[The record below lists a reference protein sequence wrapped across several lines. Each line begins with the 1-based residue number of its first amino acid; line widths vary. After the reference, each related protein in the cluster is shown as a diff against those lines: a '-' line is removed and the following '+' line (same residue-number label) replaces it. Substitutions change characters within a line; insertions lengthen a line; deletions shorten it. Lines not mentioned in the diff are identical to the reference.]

1 MRNYLH
7 QRSKSLL
14 AFAVGLTIL
23 SSSFAGE
30 VYADEEFYYQG
41 SDLATADG
49 KTTWNDDTQT
59 ATLHADRSINSNLNW
74 SYYTFGIN
82 SHSFSDGI
90 HDHLGTGQFAS
101 LGTTKNINPYDYY
114 DVNFSNNSYTVAG
127 ELDVKNVDGK
137 EIITPMHNLTL
148 SGDIIAT
155 LNNKLAV
162 QNLAKLEITKGTYGL
177 DVTYGYKTGTETGTE
192 IANGGLYLSN
202 IKNVDISGTVS
213 AIYSDARGNVS
224 LSNIGTLKLA
234 SNINRVSEHKGSLP
248 ATEDNT
254 ITCHYGSIVNI
265 NAKDTT
271 ITSTGRAILAT
282 AHNVDNIN
290 VLETSWGTDTPWPQV
305 NINSDTLT
313 IKAAT
318 SGPTA
323 AAVYSDTG
331 AIVNLGSADKKIKI
345 LKFDQYQD
353 EQGKKIYANMNLYSN
368 GYIYEE
374 NNANRYNRYS
384 GTIAAGKT
392 ADDYILHQSQINVYA
407 ENAEFNANTNAIN
420 ARNNALIN
428 VNADNA
434 VINNNYGNVAT
445 VSSSGGSTVT
455 LTSDDL
461 TITNHNTNYLKDADV
476 IDAKD
481 AKVAIGSGGVV
492 NPSRQDLVEDYS
504 GTVDKAGDII
514 INANKKLTVDGNIII
529 DAKPGTAAGNSI
541 SINKDNT
548 TALVNITGDIYTNN
562 GNEVHLSLGDG
573 SAAGQNGNAAGRQAA
588 RSTLTGAIL
597 DAASTATGFSFS
609 NANFSEKGTNL
620 TMNSA
625 AWNVTADSEVA
636 NVVMDG
642 NSIIDLTQRNE
653 ATTVDMA
660 GSSTHDHNFQKLKIN
675 NLSGNGTIKIDYD
688 DSRTSTD
695 GSTAD
700 KLFINN
706 HSGTHCLYLNEVN
719 GAAKLTGK
727 AEDTVLVSVV
737 NEKGDFKAA
746 SDDNLTWNIYALN
759 KKDSATEGYT
769 TDWYLAK
776 NTNPTPPPKGPTRAE
791 AGTIKAHNMSYYL
804 WRDQSERLTERLGI
818 TCFDEERA
826 GVWTRMS
833 NSSIS
838 GSGIY
843 GSDAKVK
850 TYTIG
855 YDFKHN
861 SDEQLTAADAKK
873 TRDFSGLAFT
883 YIKGS
888 SSMNGYQVSDAL
900 QVAGGRSD
908 IRGGALTAYHTHT
921 SKSGSYADYVLR
933 YSSYDNDFKLDGV
946 NGSAKSHGLQASAE
960 YGHRLENDHGL
971 FVTPNAQLM
980 LGRLYNKTFTTSNG
994 VHVANDH
1001 LNSAILSM
1009 GVDVGQT
1016 LGDQSQVYAKVRYNT
1031 ELGDRVSAA
1040 FYKNDASAFCNG
1052 DSNGSWWEYGL
1063 GFDLKAGHASHLF
1076 MDAERAGG
1084 SGFSKDWSWRIG
1096 ARFDF

>member
-41 SDLATADG
+41 SDLATDDG
-49 KTTWNDDTQT
+49 ATTWDNKNKT
-59 ATLHADRSINSNLNW
+59 ATLHADRSIYRSFEW
-74 SYYTFGIN
+74 SYDTLGIN
-82 SHSFSDGI
+82 SHANSNGLSYA
-90 HDHLGTGQFAS
+90 QFAS
-101 LGTTKNINPYDYY
+101 LGTTKYFD
-114 DVNFSNNSYTVAG
+114 SHSYTVDG
-127 ELDVKNVDGK
+127 EVEVKFDGEK
-137 EIITPMHNLTL
+137 ETKNPKFKLTL
-148 SGDIIAT
+148 FGDIIASLT
-155 LNNKLAV
+155 KNLTVKNLSELN
-162 QNLAKLEITKGTYGL
+162 ITNGTYGL
-177 DVTYGYKTGTETGTE
+177 DSNYGNDNTE
-192 IANGGLYLSN
+192 GGLYLDN
-202 IKNVDISGTVS
+202 ITKVNISGTVS
-213 AIYSDARGNVS
+213 AIYGDTRGKIELN
-224 LSNIGTLKLA
+224 NIGTLNLA
-234 SNINRVSEHKGSLP
+234 SNINRVSEYRGLLP

-254 ITCHYGSIVNI
+254 ITCGYGSIVKI

-282 AHNVDNIN
+282 ARSVDNIN
-290 VLETSWGTDTPWPQV
+290 TLEAGNWETNTPWPQV
-305 NINSDTLT
+305 NINSNTLT
-313 IKAAT
+313 IAAAT

-331 AIVNLGSADKKIKI
+331 AIVNLGSADKKIQQLTFVK
-345 LKFDQYQD
+345 DA
-353 EQGKKIYANMNLYSN
+353 GTNMNLYSSS
-368 GYIYEE
+368 YIYKLEKTGT
-374 NNANRYNRYS
+374 YDRYS
-384 GTIAAGKT
+384 DTIPTVNYKQEN
-392 ADDYILHQSQINVYA
+392 LHQSQINVYA

-434 VINNNYGNVAT
+434 VINSNYGNVAT
-445 VSSSGGSTVT
+445 VSSSGGSTIT
-455 LTSDDL
+455 LTGDDL
-461 TITNHNTNYLKDADV
+461 AITNHNTNYLKDANV
-476 IDAKD
+476 VAAKK
-481 AKVAIGSGGVV
+481 AKVAIGSGGIV
-492 NPSRQDLVEDYS
+492 NPSRQDLVEDYG
-504 GTVDKAGDII
+504 GTVDNAGDLI

-529 DAKPGTAAGNSI
+529 DAKSATAAGNSI

-548 TALVNITGDIYTNN
+548 TALVNITGDIYTNK
-562 GNEVHLSLGDG
+562 GNEVNLSLGDG
-573 SAAGQNGNAAGRQAA
+573 SAAGQNGSTAGRQAG

-597 DAASTATGFSFS
+597 DAASTAANFSFS
-609 NANFSEKGTNL
+609 DTSFSEKGTNL
-620 TMNSA
+620 KMNSA
-625 AWNVTADSEVA
+625 TWNVTADSEVA
-636 NVVMDG
+636 KVEMTG
-642 NSIIDLTQRNE
+642 SSIIDLTQRNE
-653 ATTVDMA
+653 TATVDMA
-660 GSSTHDHNFQKLKIN
+660 GSSTYDHNFQKLKIN
-675 NLSGNGTIKIDYD
+675 NLSGSGTIKMDYD
-688 DSRTSTD
+688 DSKTSTD

-719 GAAKLTGK
+719 GTTSLTGK

-737 NEKGDFKAA
+737 HENGIFQAA
-746 SDDNLTWNIYALN
+746 SDDKLTWNIYTLN
-759 KKDSATEGYT
+759 KKDSTTEGYT

-776 NTNPTPPPKGPTRAE
+776 NTNPTPAPQGPTRAE
-791 AGTIKAHNMSYYL
+791 AGTLKAHNMSYYL
-804 WRDQSERLTERLGI
+804 WRDQSERLTKRLGI

-826 GVWTRMS
+826 GVWTKMS

-921 SKSGSYADYVLR
+921 SQSGSYADYVLR
-933 YSSYDNDFKLDGV
+933 YSSYDNDFKLDGA

-960 YGHRLENDHGL
+960 YGCRLENDHGL
-971 FVTPNAQLM
+971 FVTPNAQLT
-980 LGRLYNKTFTTSNG
+980 LGRLYNKAFTTSNG

-1009 GVDVGQT
+1009 GVDVVQT

-1040 FYKNDASAFCNG
+1040 FCQGDASSFCSG

-1063 GFDLKAGHASHLF
+1063 GFDIKAGHASHLF
-1076 MDAERAGG
+1076 LDAERASG

>member
-23 SSSFAGE
+23 SSSFPGE
-30 VYADEEFYYQG
+30 AEAAEYYYYG
-41 SDLATADG
+41 WDMATDDG
-49 KTTWNDDTQT
+49 TTTWDDETQT
-59 ATLHADRSINSNLNW
+59 ATLHTDRNIYRIFTYSSNLGL
-74 SYYTFGIN
+74 T
-82 SHSFSDGI
+82 
-90 HDHLGTGQFAS
+90 TQPEVQFAS
-101 LGTTKNINPYDYY
+101 LGTTIFTNSGWQWNSY
-114 DVNFSNNSYTVAG
+114 DVVGATKSET
-127 ELDVKNVDGK
+127 
-137 EIITPMHNLTL
+137 LTL
-148 SGDIIAT
+148 YGDIIAT
-155 LNNKLAV
+155 QTKKLSV
-162 QNLAKLEITKGTYGL
+162 HDLDTLRITNGTYGL
-177 DVTYGYKTGTETGTE
+177 EANEGNKTINT
-192 IANGGLYLSN
+192 NGGLCISN
-202 IKNVDISGTVS
+202 IRDIDISGTVS
-213 AIYSDARGNVS
+213 AIYSDVRGKVELN
-224 LSNIGTLKLA
+224 NIGTLKLA
-234 SNINRVSEHKGSLP
+234 SNINRVSEYDGHLT

-254 ITCHYGSIVNI
+254 ITCDYGSIVNI
-265 NAKDTT
+265 DAQNTT
-271 ITSTGRAILAT
+271 ITSTRRAILAT
-282 AHNVDNIN
+282 AHSVNNIN
-290 VLETSWGTDTPWPQV
+290 HLEEAIWETDTPWPQV
-305 NINSDTLT
+305 NINSETLT

-331 AIVNLGSADKKIKI
+331 AIINLGSADKKIQQLTFVK
-345 LKFDQYQD
+345 DA
-353 EQGKKIYANMNLYSN
+353 GANMNLYSSS
-368 GYIYEE
+368 YIYKLEKTGT
-374 NNANRYNRYS
+374 YDRYS
-384 GTIAAGKT
+384 DTIPTVNYKQEN
-392 ADDYILHQSQINVYA
+392 LHQSQINVYA

-434 VINNNYGNVAT
+434 VINSNYGNVAT
-445 VSSSGGSTVT
+445 VSSSGGSTIT
-455 LTSDDL
+455 LTGDDL
-461 TITNHNTNYLKDADV
+461 AITNHNTNYLNDANV
-476 IDAKD
+476 VAAKK
-481 AKVAIGSGGVV
+481 AKVAIGSGGIV
-492 NPSRQDLVEDYS
+492 NPSRQDLVEDYG
-504 GTVDKAGDII
+504 GTVDNAGDLI

-529 DAKPGTAAGNSI
+529 DAQSATAAGNSI

-562 GNEVHLSLGDG
+562 GNEVHLTLGDG
-573 SAAGQNGNAAGRQAA
+573 SAAGQNGSTAGRQAG
-588 RSTLTGAIL
+588 RSTLTGTIL
-597 DAASTATGFSFS
+597 DAASTAANFSFS
-609 NANFSEKGTNL
+609 DTSFSEKGTNL
-620 TMNSA
+620 KMNSA
-625 AWNVTADSEVA
+625 TWNVTADSEVA
-636 NVVMDG
+636 KVEMTG
-642 NSIIDLTQRNE
+642 SSIIDLTQRNE
-653 ATTVDMA
+653 ATIVDMA

-675 NLSGNGTIKIDYD
+675 NLTGSGTIKMDYD
-688 DSRTSTD
+688 DSKTSTD

-719 GAAKLTGK
+719 GATTLTGN

-737 NEKGDFKAA
+737 NESGDFKAA

-759 KKDSATEGYT
+759 SKDSTTEGYT

-776 NTNPTPPPKGPTRAE
+776 NTNPTPAPQGPTRAE
-791 AGTIKAHNMSYYL
+791 AGTLKAHNMSYYL
-804 WRDQSERLTERLGI
+804 WRDQSERLTKRLGI

-826 GVWTRMS
+826 GVWTKMS

-921 SKSGSYADYVLR
+921 SQSGSYADYVLR
-933 YSSYDNDFKLDGV
+933 YSSYDNDFKLDGA
-946 NGSAKSHGLQASAE
+946 NGSAKGHGLQASAE
-960 YGHRLENDHGL
+960 YGWRLENDRGL
-971 FVTPNAQLM
+971 FVAPNAQLT
-980 LGRLYNKTFTTSNG
+980 LGRLYNKAFTTSNG
-994 VHVANDH
+994 VHVASDH

-1040 FYKNDASAFCNG
+1040 FYQGDASSFCSG

>member
-30 VYADEEFYYQG
+30 VYADDCYFSG
-41 SDLATADG
+41 SDMYNDG
-49 KTTWNDDTQT
+49 TTNWDEETQT
-59 ATLHADRSINSNLNW
+59 ATLTDNKTVGFLYHYSKTWGSQSANNDKQGQCASLV
-74 SYYTFGIN
+74 SYY
-82 SHSFSDGI
+82 
-90 HDHLGTGQFAS
+90 
-101 LGTTKNINPYDYY
+101 NPYNVVGAD
-114 DVNFSNNSYTVAG
+114 NKLIKF
-127 ELDVKNVDGK
+127 ELG
-137 EIITPMHNLTL
+137 
-148 SGDIIAT
+148 GDIIAIQ
-155 LNNKLAV
+155 NNKLTV
-162 QNLAKLEITKGTYGL
+162 DKLDTLTITNGTYGL
-177 DVTYGYKTGTETGTE
+177 FANYGYKTETDTGK
-192 IANGGLYLSN
+192 GGLYLSN
-202 IKNVDISGTVS
+202 IKNVDISGTLS
-213 AIYSDARGNVS
+213 AIYSDVKGNVT
-224 LSNIGTLKLA
+224 LSNIGTLNLKSDFTHALEDYGK
-234 SNINRVSEHKGSLP
+234 NLT

-254 ITCHYGSIVNI
+254 IICDYGSIVNI

-434 VINNNYGNVAT
+434 VINSNYGNVAT
-445 VSSSGGSTVT
+445 VSSSDGSTVT
-455 LTSDDL
+455 LTGDDL
-461 TITNHNTNYLKDADV
+461 AITNHNTNYLKDANV
-476 IDAKD
+476 VAAKK
-481 AKVAIGSGGVV
+481 AKVAIGSGGIV
-492 NPSRQDLVEDYS
+492 NPSRQDLVEDYG
-504 GTVDKAGDII
+504 GTVDNAGNLI

-529 DAKPGTAAGNSI
+529 DAKSATAAGNSI
-541 SINKDNT
+541 NINKDNT
-548 TALVNITGDIYTNN
+548 TALVNITGDIYTNK
-562 GNEVHLSLGDG
+562 GNEVNLSLGDG
-573 SAAGQNGNAAGRQAA
+573 SAAGQNGSTAGRQAG

-597 DAASTATGFSFS
+597 DAASTAANFSFS
-609 NANFSEKGTNL
+609 NTSFSEKGTNL
-620 TMNSA
+620 KMNSA
-625 AWNVTADSEVA
+625 TWNVTADSDVA
-636 NVVMDG
+636 KVEMTG
-642 NSIIDLTQRNE
+642 SSIIDLTQRNE

-660 GSSTHDHNFQKLKIN
+660 GSSTRDHSFQKLKIN
-675 NLSGNGTIKIDYD
+675 NLTGSGTIKMDYD
-688 DSRTSTD
+688 DSKTSTD

-719 GAAKLTGK
+719 GAATLTGS

-737 NEKGDFKAA
+737 NETGNFQAA

-759 KKDSATEGYT
+759 KKDSTTEGYT

-776 NTNPTPPPKGPTRAE
+776 NTNPTPAPQGPTRAE

-804 WRDQSERLTERLGI
+804 WRDQSERLTKRLGI

-826 GVWTRMS
+826 GVWTKMS

-883 YIKGS
+883 YIKGN
-888 SSMNGYQVSDAL
+888 SSMNGYKVSDAL

-921 SKSGSYADYVLR
+921 SQSGSYADYVLR

-960 YGHRLENDHGL
+960 YGCRLENDHGL
-971 FVTPNAQLM
+971 FVTPNAQFT
-980 LGRLYNKTFTTSNG
+980 LGRLYNKAFTTSNG
-994 VHVANDH
+994 VHVASDH

-1016 LGDQSQVYAKVRYNT
+1016 LGDKSQVYAKVRYNT

-1040 FYKNDASAFCNG
+1040 FYKNDASAFCSG

>member
-1 MRNYLH
+1 MAKVELKDIDNLNLTSNIKRVADYGKYL
-7 QRSKSLL
+7 
-14 AFAVGLTIL
+14 T
-23 SSSFAGE
+23 
-30 VYADEEFYYQG
+30 
-41 SDLATADG
+41 ATAD
-49 KTTWNDDTQT
+49 
-59 ATLHADRSINSNLNW
+59 
-74 SYYTFGIN
+74 YTIYCDYG
-82 SHSFSDGI
+82 
-90 HDHLGTGQFAS
+90 S
-101 LGTTKNINPYDYY
+101 L
-114 DVNFSNNSYTVAG
+114 
-127 ELDVKNVDGK
+127 
-137 EIITPMHNLTL
+137 
-148 SGDIIAT
+148 
-155 LNNKLAV
+155 
-162 QNLAKLEITKGTYGL
+162 
-177 DVTYGYKTGTETGTE
+177 
-192 IANGGLYLSN
+192 
-202 IKNVDISGTVS
+202 VDIS
-213 AIYSDARGNVS
+213 
-224 LSNIGTLKLA
+224 
-234 SNINRVSEHKGSLP
+234 
-248 ATEDNT
+248 
-254 ITCHYGSIVNI
+254 
-265 NAKDTT
+265 AKNTT
-271 ITSTGRAILAT
+271 ITSTGQAIT
-282 AHNVDNIN
+282 AAAHSAADIN
-290 VLETSWGTDTPWPQV
+290 KMENAALETDYPLPV
-305 NINSDTLT
+305 INIKSDTLT
-313 IKAAT
+313 IAAAT

-323 AAVYSDTG
+323 AAVYSDAG
-331 AIVNLGSADKKIKI
+331 ATINLGSADKKIKQ
-345 LKFDQYQD
+345 LTFVKDA
-353 EQGKKIYANMNLYSN
+353 GANMNLYSD
-368 GYIYEE
+368 GYIYEDKDHS
-374 NNANRYNRYS
+374 RYDRYS
-384 GTIAAGKT
+384 DTIADGKT

-428 VNADNA
+428 VHADNS
-434 VINNNYGNVAT
+434 VINNNYGNLAT

-455 LTSDDL
+455 IEGDDL
-461 TITNHNTNYLKDADV
+461 TITNRNTHYLKDANV

-492 NPSRQDLVEDYS
+492 NPSRQDLVEDYG

-529 DAKPGTAAGNSI
+529 DAKPATAAGNSI

-573 SAAGQNGNAAGRQAA
+573 SAAKQDSNATGRQAG

-597 DAASTATGFSFS
+597 DAASTAENFSFS
-609 NANFSEKGTNL
+609 NTSFSTKGTNL
-620 TMNSA
+620 KMKDAT
-625 AWNVTADSEVA
+625 WNVTADSEVA
-636 NVVMDG
+636 NVEM
-642 NSIIDLTQRNE
+642 DLTADSE
-653 ATTVDMA
+653 AKTVDMT
-660 GSSTHDHNFQKLKIN
+660 GSSIINLAHDHGFQKLKIN
-675 NLSGNGTIKIDYD
+675 NLSGSGTIRMDYD
-688 DSRTSTD
+688 DSKTSTD

-706 HSGTHCLYLNEVN
+706 HSGTHCLYLNEVT
-719 GAAKLTGK
+719 GATSLTGNAK
-727 AEDTVLVSVV
+727 DTVLVSVV
-737 NEKGDFKAA
+737 NESGDFKAA

-759 KKDSATEGYT
+759 SKESTTEGYK
-769 TDWYLAK
+769 TDWYLTK
-776 NTNPTPPPKGPTRAE
+776 NTNPTPAPKDPTRDE
-791 AGTIKAHNMSYYL
+791 AGTIKAHNMNYYL
-804 WRDQSERLTERLGI
+804 WRDQSERLTKRLGI

-826 GVWTRMS
+826 GVWTKMS

-861 SDEQLTAADAKK
+861 SGEQLTTADAKK

-921 SKSGSYADYVLR
+921 SQSGSYADYVLR

-960 YGHRLENDHGL
+960 YGCRLENDHGL
-971 FVTPNAQLM
+971 FVTPNAQLT
-980 LGRLYNKTFTTSNG
+980 LGRLYNKAITTSNG

-1040 FYKNDASAFCNG
+1040 FYKGDNSAFCNG

>member
-30 VYADEEFYYQG
+30 VYANDCYFSGSDMYNDGTTNWDEE
-41 SDLATADG
+41 
-49 KTTWNDDTQT
+49 TQT
-59 ATLHADRSINSNLNW
+59 ATLTDNKTVGFLYHYSKTWGSQSANNDKQGQYASLV
-74 SYYTFGIN
+74 SYY
-82 SHSFSDGI
+82 
-90 HDHLGTGQFAS
+90 
-101 LGTTKNINPYDYY
+101 NPYNVVGAD
-114 DVNFSNNSYTVAG
+114 NKLIKF
-127 ELDVKNVDGK
+127 ELG
-137 EIITPMHNLTL
+137 
-148 SGDIIAT
+148 GDIIAIQ
-155 LNNKLAV
+155 NNKLTV
-162 QNLAKLEITKGTYGL
+162 DKLDTLTITNGTYGL
-177 DVTYGYKTGTETGTE
+177 FANYGYKTETDTGK
-192 IANGGLYLSN
+192 GGLYLSN
-202 IKNVDISGTVS
+202 IKNVDISGTLS
-213 AIYSDARGNVS
+213 AIYSDVKGNVT
-224 LSNIGTLKLA
+224 LSNIGTLNLKSDFTHALEDYGK
-234 SNINRVSEHKGSLP
+234 NLT

-254 ITCHYGSIVNI
+254 IICDYGSIVNI

-313 IKAAT
+313 IQAAT

-407 ENAEFNANTNAIN
+407 EYAEFNANTNAIN

-428 VNADNA
+428 VNAENA

-445 VSSSGGSTVT
+445 VSSSGGSTVS
-455 LTSDDL
+455 LTGDDL
-461 TITNHNTNYLKDADV
+461 AITNHNTNYLKDANV

-481 AKVAIGSGGVV
+481 AKVAIGSGGIV
-492 NPSRQDLVEDYS
+492 NPSRQDLVEDYG

-573 SAAGQNGNAAGRQAA
+573 SAAGQNGNAAGRQAG

-597 DAASTATGFSFS
+597 DAASTAEVFSFS
-609 NANFSEKGTNL
+609 DANFSEKGTNL

-653 ATTVDMA
+653 VTTVDMA

-675 NLSGNGTIKIDYD
+675 KLSGSGTIKMDYD
-688 DSRTSTD
+688 DSKTSTD
-695 GSTAD
+695 GSSAD

-719 GAAKLTGK
+719 GATSLTGK

-737 NEKGDFKAA
+737 NENGDFKAA
-746 SDDNLTWNIYALN
+746 SDDNLTWNIYELN
-759 KKDSATEGYT
+759 QKESTTTGYNI
-769 TDWYLAK
+769 DWYLAK
-776 NTNPTPPPKGPTRAE
+776 NTNPTPAPQGPTRAE
-791 AGTIKAHNMSYYL
+791 AATLKAHNMSYYL

-883 YIKGS
+883 YTKGS

-908 IRGGALTAYHTHT
+908 IRGGALTAYNTHT

-971 FVTPNAQLM
+971 FVTPNAQFT
-980 LGRLYNKTFTTSNG
+980 LGRLYNKAFTTSNG
-994 VHVANDH
+994 VHVASDH

-1016 LGDQSQVYAKVRYNT
+1016 LDDQSQVYAKVRYNT

-1076 MDAERAGG
+1076 MDAERASG

>member
-30 VYADEEFYYQG
+30 VYADDCYFSG
-41 SDLATADG
+41 SDMYNDG
-49 KTTWNDDTQT
+49 TTNWDEETQT
-59 ATLHADRSINSNLNW
+59 ATLTDNKTVGFLYHYSKTWGSQSANNDKQGQCASLV
-74 SYYTFGIN
+74 SYY
-82 SHSFSDGI
+82 
-90 HDHLGTGQFAS
+90 
-101 LGTTKNINPYDYY
+101 NPYNVVGAD
-114 DVNFSNNSYTVAG
+114 NKIIKF
-127 ELDVKNVDGK
+127 ELG
-137 EIITPMHNLTL
+137 
-148 SGDIIAT
+148 GDIIAIQ
-155 LNNKLAV
+155 NNKLTV
-162 QNLAKLEITKGTYGL
+162 DKLDTLTITNGTYGL
-177 DVTYGYKTGTETGTE
+177 FANYGYKTETDTGK
-192 IANGGLYLSN
+192 GGLYLSN
-202 IKNVDISGTVS
+202 IKNVDISGTLS
-213 AIYSDARGNVS
+213 AIYSDVKGNVT
-224 LSNIGTLKLA
+224 LSNIGTLNLKSDFTHALEDYGK
-234 SNINRVSEHKGSLP
+234 NLT

-254 ITCHYGSIVNI
+254 IICDYGSIVNI

-420 ARNNALIN
+420 AHNKALIN
-428 VNADNA
+428 VNANNT
-434 VINNNYGNVAT
+434 VINSNYGNVAT
-445 VSSSGGSTVT
+445 VAASAGATVT
-455 LTSDDL
+455 IESNDL
-461 TITNHNTNYLKDADV
+461 TITNHNTNYIKNAQV
-476 IDAKD
+476 VEKEDAKI
-481 AKVAIGSGGVV
+481 AIGSGGII
-492 NPSRQDLVEDYS
+492 NPSRPDLVEEYE
-504 GTVDKAGDII
+504 GTAVNAGDIS
-514 INANKKLTVDGNIII
+514 INAANKLTIDGNIVIKANS
-529 DAKPGTAAGNSI
+529 DAAAGNSI
-541 SINKDNT
+541 NINNGNT
-548 TALVNITGDIYTNN
+548 KALVNITGDIYTNN

-675 NLSGNGTIKIDYD
+675 NLSGNGTIKMDYD

-719 GAAKLTGK
+719 GVATLTGS
-727 AEDTVLVSVV
+727 AENTVLVSVV
-737 NEKGDFKAA
+737 HENGDFKAA
-746 SDDNLTWNIYALN
+746 SDDNLSWNIYALN

-921 SKSGSYADYVLR
+921 SQSGSYADYILR

-960 YGHRLENDHGL
+960 YGCRLENDHGL
-971 FVTPNAQLM
+971 FVTPNAQFT
-980 LGRLYNKTFTTSNG
+980 LGRLYNKAFTTSNG
-994 VHVANDH
+994 VHVASDH

>member
-1 MRNYLH
+1 MKIRRGNTNSMKNYLQ

-30 VYADEEFYYQG
+30 VYADEGYIDWN
-41 SDLATADG
+41 DLANDSD
-49 KTTWNDDTQT
+49 TTWTKTDTYYKNGDFKVT
-59 ATLHADRSINSNLNW
+59 VNNVTLNEN
-74 SYYTFGIN
+74 
-82 SHSFSDGI
+82 
-90 HDHLGTGQFAS
+90 
-101 LGTTKNINPYDYY
+101 KNIS
-114 DVNFSNNSYTVAG
+114 SNGRISLESDNTNTYTVAG
-127 ELDVKNVDGK
+127 ATKNVDLTFKGDIWSIHDHDMTVKNLNTFQITNGAYGLLANFGNNRGPHWTNPDNNGGIHLRDITTVNISGTNNAICSQILGK
-137 EIITPMHNLTL
+137 IDLQGIDNLTL
-148 SGDIIAT
+148 TSGGYNTIYCD
-155 LNNKLAV
+155 
-162 QNLAKLEITKGTYGL
+162 YGSL
-177 DVTYGYKTGTETGTE
+177 
-192 IANGGLYLSN
+192 
-202 IKNVDISGTVS
+202 VDIS
-213 AIYSDARGNVS
+213 
-224 LSNIGTLKLA
+224 
-234 SNINRVSEHKGSLP
+234 
-248 ATEDNT
+248 
-254 ITCHYGSIVNI
+254 
-265 NAKDTT
+265 AKNTT
-271 ITSTGRAILAT
+271 ITSTGRAITAT
-282 AHNVDNIN
+282 AHNAAYINGLENASWETDFPLPVINIKSDNI
-290 VLETSWGTDTPWPQV
+290 
-305 NINSDTLT
+305 T
-313 IKAAT
+313 IAAAT
-318 SGPTA
+318 SGKTT
-323 AAVYSDTG
+323 AAVYSDAG
-331 AIVNLGSADKKIKI
+331 ATINLGSADKKIKQ
-345 LKFDQYQD
+345 LTFVQD
-353 EQGKKIYANMNLYSN
+353 AGANMNLYSD
-368 GYIYEE
+368 GYVYEE
-374 NNANRYNRYS
+374 KNATNYDRYS
-384 GTIAAGKT
+384 DSIAAGKT

-407 ENAEFNANTNAIN
+407 AYAEFNANTNAIN
-420 ARNNALIN
+420 ARKNALIN
-428 VNADNA
+428 VHADNS
-434 VINNNYGNVAT
+434 VINNNYGNLAT

-455 LTSDDL
+455 IEGDNL
-461 TITNHNTNYLKDADV
+461 TITNRNTHYLKDGNV

-492 NPSRQDLVEDYS
+492 NPSRQDLVEDYG
-504 GTVDKAGDII
+504 GTVDRAGDIVI
-514 INANKKLTVDGNIII
+514 TANEKLTVDGNIII
-529 DAKPGTAAGNSI
+529 DANPQAAGNSI

-573 SAAGQNGNAAGRQAA
+573 SAAGQNGNTAGRQAG

-597 DAASTATGFSFS
+597 DAASTAAGFSFS
-609 NANFSEKGTNL
+609 DTSFSTKGTNL
-620 TMNSA
+620 KMKDAT
-625 AWNVTADSEVA
+625 WNVTADS
-636 NVVMDG
+636 D
-642 NSIIDLTQRNE
+642 

-660 GSSTHDHNFQKLKIN
+660 GSSINLAHDHGFQKLKIN
-675 NLSGNGTIKIDYD
+675 NLSGSGTIKMDYD
-688 DSRTSTD
+688 DSKTSTD

-706 HSGTHCLYLNEVN
+706 HSGTHCLYLNEVT
-719 GAAKLTGK
+719 GATSLTGNAK
-727 AEDTVLVSVV
+727 DTVLVSVV
-737 NEKGDFKAA
+737 NESGDFKAA

-769 TDWYLAK
+769 TDWYLTK
-776 NTNPTPPPKGPTRAE
+776 NTNPTPSTQGPTRAK
-791 AGTIKAHNMSYYL
+791 AATLKAHNMSYYL
-804 WRDQSERLTERLGI
+804 WRDQSERLTKRLGI

-861 SDEQLTAADAKK
+861 SDEHLTAADAKK

-888 SSMNGYQVSDAL
+888 SSMNGYKVNDAL

-921 SKSGSYADYVLR
+921 SQSGSYADYVLR

-960 YGHRLENDHGL
+960 YGCRLENDHGL
-971 FVTPNAQLM
+971 FVTPNAQLT
-980 LGRLYNKTFTTSNG
+980 LGRLYNKAFTTTNG
-994 VHVANDH
+994 VHVASDH

-1009 GVDVGQT
+1009 GVDVGQK

-1040 FYKNDASAFCNG
+1040 FYQDDASAFCSG

-1076 MDAERAGG
+1076 MDAERASG

>member
-30 VYADEEFYYQG
+30 VYADDCYFSG
-41 SDLATADG
+41 SDMYNDG
-49 KTTWNDDTQT
+49 TTNWDEETQT
-59 ATLHADRSINSNLNW
+59 ATLTDNKTVGFLYHYSKTWGSQSANNDKQGQCASLV
-74 SYYTFGIN
+74 SYY
-82 SHSFSDGI
+82 
-90 HDHLGTGQFAS
+90 
-101 LGTTKNINPYDYY
+101 NPYNVVGAD
-114 DVNFSNNSYTVAG
+114 NKLIKF
-127 ELDVKNVDGK
+127 ELG
-137 EIITPMHNLTL
+137 
-148 SGDIIAT
+148 GDIIAIQ
-155 LNNKLAV
+155 NNKLTV
-162 QNLAKLEITKGTYGL
+162 DKLDTLTITNGTYGL
-177 DVTYGYKTGTETGTE
+177 FANYGYKTETDTGK
-192 IANGGLYLSN
+192 GGLYLSN
-202 IKNVDISGTVS
+202 IKNVDISGTLS
-213 AIYSDARGNVS
+213 AIYSDVKGNVT
-224 LSNIGTLKLA
+224 LSNIGTLNLKSDFTHALEDYGK
-234 SNINRVSEHKGSLP
+234 NLT

-254 ITCHYGSIVNI
+254 IICDYGSIVNI

-492 NPSRQDLVEDYS
+492 NPSRQDLVEDYG

-675 NLSGNGTIKIDYD
+675 NLSGNGTIKMDYD

-719 GAAKLTGK
+719 GATSLTGK

-737 NEKGDFKAA
+737 NENGDFKAA

-776 NTNPTPPPKGPTRAE
+776 NTNPTPAPQGPTHAE
-791 AGTIKAHNMSYYL
+791 AATIKAHNMSYYL

-883 YIKGS
+883 YTKGS

-971 FVTPNAQLM
+971 FVTPNAQFT
-980 LGRLYNKTFTTSNG
+980 LGRLYNKAFTTSNG
-994 VHVANDH
+994 VHVANNH

>member
-1 MRNYLH
+1 MATKL
-7 QRSKSLL
+7 KL
-14 AFAVGLTIL
+14 IL
-23 SSSFAGE
+23 E
-30 VYADEEFYYQG
+30 
-41 SDLATADG
+41 
-49 KTTWNDDTQT
+49 
-59 ATLHADRSINSNLNW
+59 R
-74 SYYTFGIN
+74 
-82 SHSFSDGI
+82 
-90 HDHLGTGQFAS
+90 
-101 LGTTKNINPYDYY
+101 
-114 DVNFSNNSYTVAG
+114 
-127 ELDVKNVDGK
+127 
-137 EIITPMHNLTL
+137 
-148 SGDIIAT
+148 
-155 LNNKLAV
+155 
-162 QNLAKLEITKGTYGL
+162 
-177 DVTYGYKTGTETGTE
+177 
-192 IANGGLYLSN
+192 GGLYLSN
-202 IKNVDISGTVS
+202 IKNVDISGTLS
-213 AIYSDARGNVS
+213 AIYSDVKGNVT
-224 LSNIGTLKLA
+224 LSNIGTLNLKSDFTHALEDYGK
-234 SNINRVSEHKGSLP
+234 NLT

-254 ITCHYGSIVNI
+254 IICDYGSIVNI

-353 EQGKKIYANMNLYSN
+353 EQGKKIYANMNLYSD
-368 GYIYEE
+368 GYLYEDKDHS
-374 NNANRYNRYS
+374 RYDRYS
-384 GTIAAGKT
+384 DTIAAGKT

-407 ENAEFNANTNAIN
+407 EYAEFNANTNAIN

-434 VINNNYGNVAT
+434 VINNNYGNLAT

-455 LTSDDL
+455 LTGDDL
-461 TITNHNTNYLKDADV
+461 AITNRNTNYLKDADV

-492 NPSRQDLVEDYS
+492 NPSRQDLVEDYG

-573 SAAGQNGNAAGRQAA
+573 SATAQNGNAAGRQAG

-597 DAASTATGFSFS
+597 DAASTAEGFSFS
-609 NANFSEKGTNL
+609 DANFSEKGTNL
-620 TMNSA
+620 TMHSA

-636 NVVMDG
+636 NVVMNG
-642 NSIIDLTQRNE
+642 SSIIDLTQRNE

-675 NLSGNGTIKIDYD
+675 KLSGSGTIKMDYD
-688 DSRTSTD
+688 DSKTSTD
-695 GSTAD
+695 GSSAD

-719 GAAKLTGK
+719 GATSLTGK

-737 NEKGDFKAA
+737 NENGDFKAA
-746 SDDNLTWNIYALN
+746 SDDNLTWNIYELN
-759 KKDSATEGYT
+759 QKESTTTGYNI
-769 TDWYLAK
+769 DWYLAK
-776 NTNPTPPPKGPTRAE
+776 NTNPTPAPQGPTRAE
-791 AGTIKAHNMSYYL
+791 AATLKAHNMSYYL

-883 YIKGS
+883 YAKGS

-971 FVTPNAQLM
+971 FVTPNAQFT
-980 LGRLYNKTFTTSNG
+980 LGRLYNKAFTTSNG
-994 VHVANDH
+994 VHVANNH

>member
-30 VYADEEFYYQG
+30 VEAATREEFYYQG
-41 SDLATADG
+41 SDLAIDDG
-49 KTTWNDDTQT
+49 ATTWDNKNKT
-59 ATLHADRSINSNLNW
+59 ATLHADRSIYRSFEW
-74 SYYTFGIN
+74 SYDTFGIN
-82 SHSFSDGI
+82 SHADSNGLSYA
-90 HDHLGTGQFAS
+90 QFAS
-101 LGTTKNINPYDYY
+101 LGTTKYFD
-114 DVNFSNNSYTVAG
+114 SHSYTVDG
-127 ELDVKNVDGK
+127 EVEVKFDGEK
-137 EIITPMHNLTL
+137 ETKNPKFKLTL
-148 SGDIIAT
+148 FGDIIASLT
-155 LNNKLAV
+155 KNLTVKNLSELN
-162 QNLAKLEITKGTYGL
+162 ITNGTYGL
-177 DVTYGYKTGTETGTE
+177 DSNYGNDNTE
-192 IANGGLYLSN
+192 GGLYLDN
-202 IKNVDISGTVS
+202 ITKVNISGTVS
-213 AIYSDARGNVS
+213 AIYGDTRGKIELN
-224 LSNIGTLKLA
+224 NIGTLNLA
-234 SNINRVSEHKGSLP
+234 SNINRVSEYRGLLP

-254 ITCHYGSIVNI
+254 ITCGYGSIVNI

-282 AHNVDNIN
+282 AHNVDKIN
-290 VLETSWGTDTPWPQV
+290 ENEAGNWETDTPWPQV
-305 NINSDTLT
+305 NINSETLT

-331 AIVNLGSADKKIKI
+331 AIINLGSADNKIKI

-353 EQGKKIYANMNLYSN
+353 EQDKKIYANMNLYSSS
-368 GYIYEE
+368 YIYEE
-374 NNANRYNRYS
+374 KNTSRDNRYS
-384 GTIAAGKT
+384 DTIADGKT
-392 ADDYILHQSQINVYA
+392 SDDYILHQSQINVYA
-407 ENAEFNANTNAIN
+407 EYAEFNANTNAIN

-428 VNADNA
+428 VHADNS
-434 VINNNYGNVAT
+434 VINSNYGNLAT
-445 VSSSGGSTVT
+445 VSSSGGSTVS
-455 LTSDDL
+455 LTGDDL
-461 TITNHNTNYLKDADV
+461 AITNHNTNYLKDGQV
-476 IDAKD
+476 IAAKK
-481 AKVAIGSGGVV
+481 AKAAIGSGGIV
-492 NPSRQDLVEDYS
+492 NPSRQDLVEDYG
-504 GTVDKAGDII
+504 GTVDKAGDIVI
-514 INANKKLTVDGNIII
+514 TANKKLTVDGNIII
-529 DAKPGTAAGNSI
+529 DAKSATAAGNSI

-548 TALVNITGDIYTNN
+548 TALVNITGDIYTNK
-562 GNEVHLSLGDG
+562 GNEVNLSLGDG
-573 SAAGQNGNAAGRQAA
+573 SAAGQNGNAAGRQAG

-597 DAASTATGFSFS
+597 DAASTAENFSFNDTS
-609 NANFSEKGTNL
+609 FSTKGTNL
-620 TMNSA
+620 NMKDA

-636 NVVMDG
+636 TVNMTG
-642 NSIIDLTQRNE
+642 NSIVDLTQHNK

-660 GSSTHDHNFQKLKIN
+660 GSSTPGHNFQKLKIN
-675 NLSGNGTIKIDYD
+675 NLSGSGTIKMDYD

-719 GAAKLTGK
+719 GAAPTGS
-727 AEDTVLVSVV
+727 AENTVLVSVV
-737 NEKGDFKAA
+737 HENGDFKAA
-746 SDDNLTWNIYALN
+746 SDDNLTWNIYSLN

-769 TDWYLAK
+769 TDWYLTK
-776 NTNPTPPPKGPTRAE
+776 NTNPTPAPQGPTRAE
-791 AGTIKAHNMSYYL
+791 AGTIKAHNMNYYL

-861 SDEQLTAADAKK
+861 SDERLTAADAKK

-888 SSMNGYQVSDAL
+888 SSMNGYQVNDTL

-960 YGHRLENDHGL
+960 YGCRLENNHGL
-971 FVTPNAQLM
+971 FVTPNAQFT
-980 LGRLYNKTFTTSNG
+980 LGRLYNKAFTTSDG
-994 VHVANDH
+994 VHVASDH

-1040 FYKNDASAFCNG
+1040 FYKNGASAFCNG

-1063 GFDLKAGHASHLF
+1063 GFDLKTGHASHLF

>member
-30 VYADEEFYYQG
+30 VYADDCYFSG
-41 SDLATADG
+41 SDMYNDG
-49 KTTWNDDTQT
+49 TTNWDEETQT
-59 ATLHADRSINSNLNW
+59 ATLTDNKTVGFLYHYSKTWGSQSANNDKQGQCASLV
-74 SYYTFGIN
+74 SYY
-82 SHSFSDGI
+82 
-90 HDHLGTGQFAS
+90 
-101 LGTTKNINPYDYY
+101 NPYNVVGAD
-114 DVNFSNNSYTVAG
+114 NKLIKF
-127 ELDVKNVDGK
+127 ELG
-137 EIITPMHNLTL
+137 
-148 SGDIIAT
+148 GDIIAIQ
-155 LNNKLAV
+155 NNKLTV
-162 QNLAKLEITKGTYGL
+162 DKLDTLTITNGTYGL
-177 DVTYGYKTGTETGTE
+177 FANYGYKTETDTGK
-192 IANGGLYLSN
+192 GGLYLSN
-202 IKNVDISGTVS
+202 IKNVDISGTLS
-213 AIYSDARGNVS
+213 AIYSDVKGNVT
-224 LSNIGTLKLA
+224 LSNIGTLNLKSDFTHALEDYGK
-234 SNINRVSEHKGSLP
+234 NLT

-254 ITCHYGSIVNI
+254 IICDYGSIVNI

-492 NPSRQDLVEDYS
+492 NPSRQDLVEDYG

-675 NLSGNGTIKIDYD
+675 NLSGNGTIKMDYD

-719 GAAKLTGK
+719 GTATLTGK

-737 NEKGDFKAA
+737 NESGDFKAA

-759 KKDSATEGYT
+759 SKESTTEGYK

-776 NTNPTPPPKGPTRAE
+776 NTNPTPAPKDPTRDE
-791 AGTIKAHNMSYYL
+791 AATLKAHNMSYYL

-861 SDEQLTAADAKK
+861 SDEQLTTADAKK

-921 SKSGSYADYVLR
+921 SQSGSYADYVLR

-960 YGHRLENDHGL
+960 YGCRLENDHGL
-971 FVTPNAQLM
+971 FVTPNAQFT
-980 LGRLYNKTFTTSNG
+980 LGRLYNKAFTTSNG

-1040 FYKNDASAFCNG
+1040 FYKGDNSAFCNG

>member
-1 MRNYLH
+1 MKNYLQ

-30 VYADEEFYYQG
+30 VYADEGYIG
-41 SDLATADG
+41 WNDLKNDSN
-49 KTTWNDDTQT
+49 TTWTEDKTYYEDGDLKLTKNNVTLNENKNISSNGNISLADDNT
-59 ATLHADRSINSNLNW
+59 NS
-74 SYYTFGIN
+74 YIVAG
-82 SHSFSDGI
+82 
-90 HDHLGTGQFAS
+90 A
-101 LGTTKNINPYDYY
+101 TKNIDLTFQGDIWSTCDNEMTIKNLNTFQITNGAYGLLANFGNNRGPHWTNPDNNGGIHLS
-114 DVNFSNNSYTVAG
+114 DITTVNISATNTAICSQI
-127 ELDVKNVDGK
+127 LGK
-137 EIITPMHNLTL
+137 IDLQGIDNLTL
-148 SGDIIAT
+148 ASG
-155 LNNKLAV
+155 
-162 QNLAKLEITKGTYGL
+162 
-177 DVTYGYKTGTETGTE
+177 GYNT
-192 IANGGLYLSN
+192 
-202 IKNVDISGTVS
+202 
-213 AIYSDARGNVS
+213 IYCGY
-224 LSNIGTLKLA
+224 
-234 SNINRVSEHKGSLP
+234 GSLV
-248 ATEDNT
+248 D
-254 ITCHYGSIVNI
+254 I
-265 NAKDTT
+265 NAKNTT
-271 ITSTGRAILAT
+271 ITSAGRAILAS
-282 AHNVDNIN
+282 AGDANNIYTWHDGS
-290 VLETSWGTDTPWPQV
+290 LETDYPLPV
-305 NINSDTLT
+305 INIKSDTLT
-313 IKAAT
+313 IAAAT
-318 SGPTA
+318 SGRTA
-323 AAVYSDTG
+323 SAVYSDPG
-331 AIVNLGSADKKIKI
+331 ATINLGSADKKIKQ
-345 LKFDQYQD
+345 LTFVKDA
-353 EQGKKIYANMNLYSN
+353 GANMNLYSDSH
-368 GYIYEE
+368 IYEDQRYTQYDS
-374 NNANRYNRYS
+374 NNPDAYYGRYS
-384 GTIAAGKT
+384 DNLPNDET
-392 ADDYILHQSQINVYA
+392 AQYYKLYQSQINVYA

-420 ARNNALIN
+420 AYNKALIN
-428 VNADNA
+428 VNADTATINSNYA
-434 VINNNYGNVAT
+434 TVVAGAGATVTIEGKDLTINNN
-445 VSSSGGSTVT
+445 
-455 LTSDDL
+455 
-461 TITNHNTNYLKDADV
+461 NYLNKAQVVD
-476 IDAKD
+476 D
-481 AKVAIGSGGVV
+481 AKVAIGSGGLL
-492 NPSRQDLVEDYS
+492 NPSEY
-504 GTVDKAGDII
+504 GDTSVNTGAIV
-514 INANKKLTVDGNIII
+514 INADNKLTVNGNIVITATP
-529 DAKPGTAAGNSI
+529 DAAAGNSI
-541 SINKDNT
+541 NINKDNT
-548 TALVNITGDIYTNN
+548 TALVNISGNIYTNN

-573 SAAGQNGNAAGRQAA
+573 SAAGQNGNAAGRQAG

-597 DAASTATGFSFS
+597 DAASTAANFSFS
-609 NANFSEKGTNL
+609 DTSFSTKGTNL
-620 TMNSA
+620 KMKDAT
-625 AWNVTADSEVA
+625 WNVTADSEVA
-636 NVVMDG
+636 NVVMNG
-642 NSIIDLTQRNE
+642 SSIIDLTQRNE

-660 GSSTHDHNFQKLKIN
+660 GSSTRDHGFQKLKIN
-675 NLSGNGTIKIDYD
+675 NLSGSGTIRMDYD
-688 DSRTSTD
+688 DSKTSTD

-706 HSGTHCLYLNEVN
+706 HNGTHCLYLNEVN
-719 GAAKLTGK
+719 GATSLTGN
-727 AEDTVLVSVV
+727 AEGTVLVSVV
-737 NEKGDFKAA
+737 NESGDFKAA

-759 KKDSATEGYT
+759 SKESTTEGYK
-769 TDWYLAK
+769 TDWYLTK
-776 NTNPTPPPKGPTRAE
+776 NTNPTPAPKDPTRDE
-791 AGTIKAHNMSYYL
+791 AGTIKAHNMNYYL
-804 WRDQSERLTERLGI
+804 WRDQSERLTKRLGI

-826 GVWTRMS
+826 GVWTKMS

>member
-30 VYADEEFYYQG
+30 VYADDCYFSG
-41 SDLATADG
+41 SDMYNDG
-49 KTTWNDDTQT
+49 TTNWDEETQT
-59 ATLHADRSINSNLNW
+59 ATLTDNKTVGFLYHYSKTWGSQSANNDKQGQCASLV
-74 SYYTFGIN
+74 SYY
-82 SHSFSDGI
+82 
-90 HDHLGTGQFAS
+90 
-101 LGTTKNINPYDYY
+101 NPYNVVGAD
-114 DVNFSNNSYTVAG
+114 NKLIKF
-127 ELDVKNVDGK
+127 ELG
-137 EIITPMHNLTL
+137 
-148 SGDIIAT
+148 GDIIAIQ
-155 LNNKLAV
+155 NNKLTV
-162 QNLAKLEITKGTYGL
+162 DKLDTLTITNGTYGL
-177 DVTYGYKTGTETGTE
+177 FANYGYKTETDTGK
-192 IANGGLYLSN
+192 GGLYLSN
-202 IKNVDISGTVS
+202 IKNVDISGTLS
-213 AIYSDARGNVS
+213 AIYSDVKGNVT
-224 LSNIGTLKLA
+224 LSNIGTLNLKSDFTHALEDYGK
-234 SNINRVSEHKGSLP
+234 NLT

-254 ITCHYGSIVNI
+254 IICDYGSIVNI

-331 AIVNLGSADKKIKI
+331 AIVNLGSTDKKIKI

-492 NPSRQDLVEDYS
+492 NPSRQDLVEDYD

-653 ATTVDMA
+653 ATTVDIA

-675 NLSGNGTIKIDYD
+675 NLSGSGTIKMDYD

-826 GVWTRMS
+826 GVWTKMS

-900 QVAGGRSD
+900 QVAGGCSD

-971 FVTPNAQLM
+971 FVTPNAQFTM
-980 LGRLYNKTFTTSNG
+980 GRLYNKAFTTSNG
-994 VHVANDH
+994 VHVASDH

-1016 LGDQSQVYAKVRYNT
+1016 LDDQSQVYAKVRYNT

>member
-1 MRNYLH
+1 
-7 QRSKSLL
+7 
-14 AFAVGLTIL
+14 
-23 SSSFAGE
+23 
-30 VYADEEFYYQG
+30 
-41 SDLATADG
+41 
-49 KTTWNDDTQT
+49 
-59 ATLHADRSINSNLNW
+59 
-74 SYYTFGIN
+74 
-82 SHSFSDGI
+82 
-90 HDHLGTGQFAS
+90 
-101 LGTTKNINPYDYY
+101 
-114 DVNFSNNSYTVAG
+114 
-127 ELDVKNVDGK
+127 
-137 EIITPMHNLTL
+137 
-148 SGDIIAT
+148 
-155 LNNKLAV
+155 
-162 QNLAKLEITKGTYGL
+162 
-177 DVTYGYKTGTETGTE
+177 
-192 IANGGLYLSN
+192 
-202 IKNVDISGTVS
+202 
-213 AIYSDARGNVS
+213 
-224 LSNIGTLKLA
+224 
-234 SNINRVSEHKGSLP
+234 
-248 ATEDNT
+248 
-254 ITCHYGSIVNI
+254 
-265 NAKDTT
+265 
-271 ITSTGRAILAT
+271 
-282 AHNVDNIN
+282 
-290 VLETSWGTDTPWPQV
+290 
-305 NINSDTLT
+305 
-313 IKAAT
+313 
-318 SGPTA
+318 
-323 AAVYSDTG
+323 
-331 AIVNLGSADKKIKI
+331 
-345 LKFDQYQD
+345 
-353 EQGKKIYANMNLYSN
+353 MNLYSK

-374 NNANRYNRYS
+374 ANTSRDNRYS
-384 GTIAAGKT
+384 DTIAADKK
-392 ADDYILHQSQINVYA
+392 YILHQSQINVYA

-420 ARNNALIN
+420 AHNKALIN
-428 VNADNA
+428 VNANNT
-434 VINNNYGNVAT
+434 VINSNYGNVAT
-445 VSSSGGSTVT
+445 VAASAGATVT
-455 LTSDDL
+455 IESNDL
-461 TITNHNTNYLKDADV
+461 TITNHNTNYIKNAQV
-476 IDAKD
+476 VEKEDAKI
-481 AKVAIGSGGVV
+481 AIGSGGII
-492 NPSRQDLVEDYS
+492 NPSRPDLVEEYE
-504 GTVDKAGDII
+504 GTAVNAGDIS
-514 INANKKLTVDGNIII
+514 INAANKLTIDGNIFIKANS
-529 DAKPGTAAGNSI
+529 DAAAGNSI
-541 SINKDNT
+541 NINNGNT
-548 TALVNITGDIYTNN
+548 KALVNITGNIYTNN

-573 SAAGQNGNAAGRQAA
+573 SAAAQNGNATGRQAG

-597 DAASTATGFSFS
+597 DAASTAENFSFNDTS
-609 NANFSEKGTNL
+609 FSTKGTNL
-620 TMNSA
+620 NMKDA

-636 NVVMDG
+636 KVEMAG
-642 NSIIDLTQRNE
+642 SSIIDLTQRNE

-675 NLSGNGTIKIDYD
+675 NLSGSGTIKMDYD

-826 GVWTRMS
+826 GVWTKMS

-861 SDEQLTAADAKK
+861 SDERLTAADAKK

-888 SSMNGYQVSDAL
+888 SSMNGYQVNDTL

-960 YGHRLENDHGL
+960 YGCRLENDHGL
-971 FVTPNAQLM
+971 FVTPNAQFT
-980 LGRLYNKTFTTSNG
+980 LGRLYNKAFTTSNG
-994 VHVANDH
+994 VHVASDH
-1001 LNSAILSM
+1001 LSSAILSM

>member
-30 VYADEEFYYQG
+30 VYADDCYFSG
-41 SDLATADG
+41 SDMYNDG
-49 KTTWNDDTQT
+49 TTNWDEETQT
-59 ATLHADRSINSNLNW
+59 ATLTDNKTVGFLYHYSKTWGSQSANNDKQGQCASLV
-74 SYYTFGIN
+74 SYY
-82 SHSFSDGI
+82 
-90 HDHLGTGQFAS
+90 
-101 LGTTKNINPYDYY
+101 NPYNVVGAD
-114 DVNFSNNSYTVAG
+114 NKLIKF
-127 ELDVKNVDGK
+127 ELG
-137 EIITPMHNLTL
+137 
-148 SGDIIAT
+148 GDIIAIQ
-155 LNNKLAV
+155 NNKLTV
-162 QNLAKLEITKGTYGL
+162 DKLDTLTITNGTYGL
-177 DVTYGYKTGTETGTE
+177 FANYGYKTETDTGK
-192 IANGGLYLSN
+192 GGLYLSN
-202 IKNVDISGTVS
+202 IKNVDISGTLS
-213 AIYSDARGNVS
+213 AIYSDVKGNVT
-224 LSNIGTLKLA
+224 LSNIGTLNLKSDFTHALEDYGK
-234 SNINRVSEHKGSLP
+234 NLT

-254 ITCHYGSIVNI
+254 IICDYGSIVNI

-492 NPSRQDLVEDYS
+492 NPSRQDLVEDYG

-675 NLSGNGTIKIDYD
+675 NLSGNGTIKMDYD

-719 GAAKLTGK
+719 GATSLTGK

-737 NEKGDFKAA
+737 NENGDFKAA

-776 NTNPTPPPKGPTRAE
+776 NTNPTPAPQGPTRAE
-791 AGTIKAHNMSYYL
+791 AATIKAHNMSYYL

-883 YIKGS
+883 YTKGS

-971 FVTPNAQLM
+971 FVTPNAQFT
-980 LGRLYNKTFTTSNG
+980 LGRLYNKAFTTSNG
-994 VHVANDH
+994 VHVANNH

-1016 LGDQSQVYAKVRYNT
+1016 LGDQSQVYANVRYNT

>member
-1 MRNYLH
+1 MKNYLH

-23 SSSFAGE
+23 SSSLAGE
-30 VYADEEFYYQG
+30 VYADEGYIDWN
-41 SDLATADG
+41 DLANDSD
-49 KTTWNDDTQT
+49 TTWTKTDTYYKNGDFKVT
-59 ATLHADRSINSNLNW
+59 VNNVTLNEN
-74 SYYTFGIN
+74 
-82 SHSFSDGI
+82 
-90 HDHLGTGQFAS
+90 
-101 LGTTKNINPYDYY
+101 KNIS
-114 DVNFSNNSYTVAG
+114 SNGRISLESDNTNTYTVAG
-127 ELDVKNVDGK
+127 ATKNID
-137 EIITPMHNLTL
+137 LTFK
-148 SGDIIAT
+148 GDIWSYHDHDMTIKNLNT
-155 LNNKLAV
+155 L
-162 QNLAKLEITKGTYGL
+162 QITNGAYGL
-177 DVTYGYKTGTETGTE
+177 LANFGNNRGPHWTNPDN
-192 IANGGLYLSN
+192 NGGIHLRDITTVN
-202 IKNVDISGTVS
+202 ISGTNN
-213 AIYSDARGNVS
+213 AICSQILGKIDLQGIDN
-224 LSNIGTLKLA
+224 LILA
-234 SNINRVSEHKGSLP
+234 SGGYNTIYCGYGSLV
-248 ATEDNT
+248 D
-254 ITCHYGSIVNI
+254 I
-265 NAKDTT
+265 NATNTT
-271 ITSTGRAILAT
+271 ITSNGRAILAY
-282 AHNVDNIN
+282 AGNAEKIYGWHDGS
-290 VLETSWGTDTPWPQV
+290 LETDYPLPV
-305 NINSDTLT
+305 ANIKSDTLT
-313 IKAAT
+313 IAAAT
-318 SGPTA
+318 KDQTG
-323 AAVYSDTG
+323 AAVYSYAGST
-331 AIVNLGSADKKIKI
+331 INLGSADKKIKQ
-345 LKFDQYQD
+345 LTFVKDA
-353 EQGKKIYANMNLYSN
+353 GANMNLYSESH
-368 GYIYEE
+368 IYEDQRFIE
-374 NNANRYNRYS
+374 YSNDNRFDYYRRYS
-384 GTIAAGKT
+384 DTIPDDET
-392 ADDYILHQSQINVYA
+392 AKYYKLYKAKINVYA
-407 ENAEFNANTNAIN
+407 ENAEFNATTNAIN
-420 ARNNALIN
+420 AYNKALIY

-434 VINNNYGNVAT
+434 VINSNYAT
-445 VSSSGGSTVT
+445 VAAGAGATVT
-455 LTSDDL
+455 IEGKDL
-461 TITNHNTNYLKDADV
+461 TINNTNCLNNAQAV
-476 IDAKD
+476 ENENAR
-481 AKVAIGSGGVV
+481 VAIGSGGLL
-492 NPSRQDLVEDYS
+492 NPSEYGDTEIN
-504 GTVDKAGDII
+504 AGDIV
-514 INANKKLTVDGNIII
+514 INAANKLAINGNIVIKANP
-529 DAKPGTAAGNSI
+529 DAAAGNSI
-541 SINKDNT
+541 SINKGND

-573 SAAGQNGNAAGRQAA
+573 SAAKQDSNATGRQAG

-597 DAASTATGFSFS
+597 DAASTAAGFSFS
-609 NANFSEKGTNL
+609 DTSFSTKGTNL
-620 TMNSA
+620 KMKDAT
-625 AWNVTADSEVA
+625 WNVTADSEVA
-636 NVVMDG
+636 NVEMAG
-642 NSIIDLTQRNE
+642 SSIIDLTQRNE

-660 GSSTHDHNFQKLKIN
+660 GSSIINPAHDHGFQKLKIN
-675 NLSGNGTIKIDYD
+675 NLSGSGTIRMDYD
-688 DSRTSTD
+688 DSKTSTD

-706 HSGTHCLYLNEVN
+706 HNGTHCLYLNEVN
-719 GAAKLTGK
+719 GATSLTGN
-727 AEDTVLVSVV
+727 AEGTVLVSVV
-737 NEKGDFKAA
+737 NESGDFKAA

-759 KKDSATEGYT
+759 SKESTTEGYK
-769 TDWYLAK
+769 TDWYLTK
-776 NTNPTPPPKGPTRAE
+776 NTNPTPAPKDPTRDE
-791 AGTIKAHNMSYYL
+791 AGTIKAHNMNYYL
-804 WRDQSERLTERLGI
+804 WRDQSERLTKRLGI

-826 GVWTRMS
+826 GVWTKMS

-861 SDEQLTAADAKK
+861 SDEQLTTADAKK

-883 YIKGS
+883 YTKGS

-971 FVTPNAQLM
+971 FVTPNAQFT
-980 LGRLYNKTFTTSNG
+980 LGRLYNKAFTTSNG
-994 VHVANDH
+994 VHVANNH

>member
-30 VYADEEFYYQG
+30 VYADDCYFSGSNMYNDGTTNWDEE
-41 SDLATADG
+41 
-49 KTTWNDDTQT
+49 TQT
-59 ATLHADRSINSNLNW
+59 ATLTDNKTVGFLYHYSKTWGSQSANNDKQGQCASLV
-74 SYYTFGIN
+74 SYY
-82 SHSFSDGI
+82 
-90 HDHLGTGQFAS
+90 
-101 LGTTKNINPYDYY
+101 NPYNVVGAD
-114 DVNFSNNSYTVAG
+114 NKLIKF
-127 ELDVKNVDGK
+127 ELG
-137 EIITPMHNLTL
+137 
-148 SGDIIAT
+148 GDIIAIQ
-155 LNNKLAV
+155 NNKLTV
-162 QNLAKLEITKGTYGL
+162 DKLDTLTITNGTYGL
-177 DVTYGYKTGTETGTE
+177 FANYGYKTETDTGK
-192 IANGGLYLSN
+192 GGLYLSN
-202 IKNVDISGTVS
+202 IKNVDISGTLS
-213 AIYSDARGNVS
+213 AIYSDVKGNVT
-224 LSNIGTLKLA
+224 LSNIGTLNLKSDFTHALEDYGK
-234 SNINRVSEHKGSLP
+234 NLT

-254 ITCHYGSIVNI
+254 IICDYGSIVNI

-492 NPSRQDLVEDYS
+492 NPSRQDLVEDYG

-562 GNEVHLSLGDG
+562 GNEVHLSLGD
-573 SAAGQNGNAAGRQAA
+573 GNAAGRQAA

-675 NLSGNGTIKIDYD
+675 NLSGNGTIKMDYD

-706 HSGTHCLYLNEVN
+706 HSGTHYLYLNEVN
-719 GAAKLTGK
+719 GVATLTGS
-727 AEDTVLVSVV
+727 AENTVLVSVV
-737 NEKGDFKAA
+737 HENGDFKAA
-746 SDDNLTWNIYALN
+746 SDDNLSWNIYELN
-759 KKDSATEGYT
+759 KKQSTTTGYNI
-769 TDWYLAK
+769 DWYLAK

-826 GVWTRMS
+826 GVWTKMS

-861 SDEQLTAADAKK
+861 SDERLTAADAKK

-888 SSMNGYQVSDAL
+888 SSMNGYQVNDTL

-921 SKSGSYADYVLR
+921 SQSGSYADYVLR

-960 YGHRLENDHGL
+960 YGCRLENDHGL
-971 FVTPNAQLM
+971 FVTPNAQFT
-980 LGRLYNKTFTTSNG
+980 LGRLYNKAFTTSNG
-994 VHVANDH
+994 VHVASDH

>member
-1 MRNYLH
+1 MNLY
-7 QRSKSLL
+7 
-14 AFAVGLTIL
+14 
-23 SSSFAGE
+23 SSS
-30 VYADEEFYYQG
+30 YIYEEKNTSRDNRY
-41 SDLATADG
+41 SDTIADG
-49 KTTWNDDTQT
+49 KT
-59 ATLHADRSINSNLNW
+59 S
-74 SYYTFGIN
+74 
-82 SHSFSDGI
+82 
-90 HDHLGTGQFAS
+90 
-101 LGTTKNINPYDYY
+101 
-114 DVNFSNNSYTVAG
+114 
-127 ELDVKNVDGK
+127 
-137 EIITPMHNLTL
+137 
-148 SGDIIAT
+148 
-155 LNNKLAV
+155 
-162 QNLAKLEITKGTYGL
+162 
-177 DVTYGYKTGTETGTE
+177 
-192 IANGGLYLSN
+192 
-202 IKNVDISGTVS
+202 
-213 AIYSDARGNVS
+213 
-224 LSNIGTLKLA
+224 
-234 SNINRVSEHKGSLP
+234 
-248 ATEDNT
+248 
-254 ITCHYGSIVNI
+254 
-265 NAKDTT
+265 
-271 ITSTGRAILAT
+271 
-282 AHNVDNIN
+282 
-290 VLETSWGTDTPWPQV
+290 
-305 NINSDTLT
+305 
-313 IKAAT
+313 
-318 SGPTA
+318 
-323 AAVYSDTG
+323 
-331 AIVNLGSADKKIKI
+331 
-345 LKFDQYQD
+345 
-353 EQGKKIYANMNLYSN
+353 
-368 GYIYEE
+368 
-374 NNANRYNRYS
+374 
-384 GTIAAGKT
+384 
-392 ADDYILHQSQINVYA
+392 DDYILHQSQINVYA
-407 ENAEFNANTNAIN
+407 EYAEFNANTNAIN

-428 VNADNA
+428 VHADNS
-434 VINNNYGNVAT
+434 VINSNYGNLAT
-445 VSSSGGSTVT
+445 VSSSGGSTVS
-455 LTSDDL
+455 LTGDDL
-461 TITNHNTNYLKDADV
+461 AITNHNTNYLKDGQV
-476 IDAKD
+476 IAAKK
-481 AKVAIGSGGVV
+481 AKAAIGSGGIV
-492 NPSRQDLVEDYS
+492 NPSRQDLVEDYG
-504 GTVDKAGDII
+504 GTVDKAGDIVI
-514 INANKKLTVDGNIII
+514 TANKKLTVDGNIII
-529 DAKPGTAAGNSI
+529 DAKSATAAGNSI

-548 TALVNITGDIYTNN
+548 TALVNITGDIYTNK
-562 GNEVHLSLGDG
+562 GNEVNLSLGDG
-573 SAAGQNGNAAGRQAA
+573 SAAGQNGNAAGRQAG

-597 DAASTATGFSFS
+597 DAASTAANFSFS
-609 NANFSEKGTNL
+609 DTSFSEKGTNL
-620 TMNSA
+620 KMNSA
-625 AWNVTADSEVA
+625 TWNVTADSEVTTVNMA
-636 NVVMDG
+636 G

-660 GSSTHDHNFQKLKIN
+660 GSSTRDHDFQKLKIN
-675 NLSGNGTIKIDYD
+675 NLTGNGTIKMDYD
-688 DSRTSTD
+688 DSKTSTD

-826 GVWTRMS
+826 GVWTKMS

-861 SDEQLTAADAKK
+861 SDEQLTTADAKK

-921 SKSGSYADYVLR
+921 SQSGSYADYVLR

-960 YGHRLENDHGL
+960 YGCRLENDHGL
-971 FVTPNAQLM
+971 FVTPNAQLT
-980 LGRLYNKTFTTSNG
+980 LGRLYNKAFTTSNG
-994 VHVANDH
+994 VHVASDH

-1040 FYKNDASAFCNG
+1040 FCQGDASSFCSG

-1063 GFDLKAGHASHLF
+1063 GFDIKAGHASHLF
-1076 MDAERAGG
+1076 LDAERASG

-1096 ARFDF
+1096 ARFDC

>member
-30 VYADEEFYYQG
+30 VYAAECYYYG
-41 SDLATADG
+41 SDLATDDST
-49 KTTWNDDTQT
+49 TTWDDETQT
-59 ATLHADRSINSNLNW
+59 ATLHADRSIDRAFNY
-74 SYYTFGIN
+74 SYNFGSQ
-82 SHSFSDGI
+82 SH
-90 HDHLGTGQFAS
+90 TEGQFVS
-101 LGTTKNINPYDYY
+101 LAGYNP
-114 DVNFSNNSYTVAG
+114 YTVAG
-127 ELDVKNVDGK
+127 ATGKEKLTLYGDIMSVMDNNVTVKNLDTLQ
-137 EIITPMHNLTL
+137 ITN
-148 SGDIIAT
+148 
-155 LNNKLAV
+155 
-162 QNLAKLEITKGTYGL
+162 GTYGL
-177 DVTYGYKTGTETGTE
+177 DANFGNDRGPVFTNPNN
-192 IANGGLYLSN
+192 NGGIHLSN
-202 IKNVDISGTVS
+202 IKTVDISGTVS
-213 AIYSDARGNVS
+213 AIYSDAMAKVELKDIDN
-224 LSNIGTLKLA
+224 LNLTSNIKRAADYGKYLTA
-234 SNINRVSEHKGSLP
+234 TADYTIYCDYGSLV
-248 ATEDNT
+248 D
-254 ITCHYGSIVNI
+254 IS
-265 NAKDTT
+265 AKNTT
-271 ITSTGRAILAT
+271 ITSTGQAITAA
-282 AHNVDNIN
+282 AHNAAYINGLENASWETDFPLPVINIK
-290 VLETSWGTDTPWPQV
+290 
-305 NINSDTLT
+305 SDTLT
-313 IKAAT
+313 IAAAT

-323 AAVYSDTG
+323 AAVYSDAG
-331 AIVNLGSADKKIKI
+331 ATINLGSADKKIKQ
-345 LKFDQYQD
+345 LTFVKDA
-353 EQGKKIYANMNLYSN
+353 GANMNLYSD
-368 GYIYEE
+368 GYIYEDKDHS
-374 NNANRYNRYS
+374 RYDRYS
-384 GTIAAGKT
+384 DTIADGKT

-407 ENAEFNANTNAIN
+407 EYAEFNANTNAIN

-428 VNADNA
+428 VHADNS
-434 VINNNYGNVAT
+434 VINSNYGNLAT

-455 LTSDDL
+455 IESVDL
-461 TITNHNTNYLKDADV
+461 TITNHNTNYLKDGQV
-476 IDAKD
+476 IAAEKAK
-481 AKVAIGSGGVV
+481 AAIGSGGIV
-492 NPSRQDLVEDYS
+492 NPSRQDLVEDYG

-529 DAKPGTAAGNSI
+529 DAKPATAAGNSI

-562 GNEVHLSLGDG
+562 GNEVHLSMGDG
-573 SAAGQNGNAAGRQAA
+573 SAAKQDSNATGRQAG

-597 DAASTATGFSFS
+597 DAASTAAGFSFS
-609 NANFSEKGTNL
+609 DANFSEKGTNL
-620 TMNSA
+620 KMKDAT
-625 AWNVTADSEVA
+625 WNVTADSEVA
-636 NVVMDG
+636 NVEM
-642 NSIIDLTQRNE
+642 DLTADSE
-653 ATTVDMA
+653 AKTVDMT
-660 GSSTHDHNFQKLKIN
+660 GSSIINLAHDHGFQKLKIN
-675 NLSGNGTIKIDYD
+675 NLSGSGTIRMDYD
-688 DSRTSTD
+688 DSKTSTD

-706 HSGTHCLYLNEVN
+706 HSGTHCLYLNEVT
-719 GAAKLTGK
+719 GATSLTGNAK
-727 AEDTVLVSVV
+727 DTVLVSVV
-737 NEKGDFKAA
+737 NESGDFKAA

-759 KKDSATEGYT
+759 SKESTTEGYK
-769 TDWYLAK
+769 TDWYLTK
-776 NTNPTPPPKGPTRAE
+776 NTNPTPAPKAPTRDE
-791 AGTIKAHNMSYYL
+791 AGTIKAHNMNYYL
-804 WRDQSERLTERLGI
+804 WRDQSERLTKRLGI
-818 TCFDEERA
+818 TCFDEERS
-826 GVWTRMS
+826 GVWTKMS

-838 GSGIY
+838 GNGIY

-888 SSMNGYQVSDAL
+888 SSMNGYKVNDAL

-921 SKSGSYADYVLR
+921 SQSGSYADYVLR

-960 YGHRLENDHGL
+960 YGCRLGNDHGL
-971 FVTPNAQLM
+971 FVTPNAQLT
-980 LGRLYNKTFTTSNG
+980 LGRLYNKAFTTSNG
-994 VHVANDH
+994 VHVASDH

-1031 ELGDRVSAA
+1031 ELGNRVSAA
-1040 FYKNDASAFCNG
+1040 FYKNDANAFCNG

-1084 SGFSKDWSWRIG
+1084 SGFSKDWSWRIS

>member
-1 MRNYLH
+1 MKNYLH

-30 VYADEEFYYQG
+30 VEASECYYYG
-41 SDLATADG
+41 SDMANDG
-49 KTTWNDDTQT
+49 TTTWDDETQT
-59 ATLHADRSINSNLNW
+59 ATVHADRSINRAFNY
-74 SYYTFGIN
+74 SYNFG
-82 SHSFSDGI
+82 SQTH
-90 HDHLGTGQFAS
+90 TEGQFVS
-101 LGTTKNINPYDYY
+101 LSGYNP
-114 DVNFSNNSYTVAG
+114 YTVAG
-127 ELDVKNVDGK
+127 ATGKEKLTLYGDIMSVMDNNVTVKNLDTLQ
-137 EIITPMHNLTL
+137 ITN
-148 SGDIIAT
+148 
-155 LNNKLAV
+155 
-162 QNLAKLEITKGTYGL
+162 GTYGL
-177 DVTYGYKTGTETGTE
+177 DASFGNDRGPVFTNPNN
-192 IANGGLYLSN
+192 NGGIHLSN
-202 IKNVDISGTVS
+202 IKTVDISGTVS
-213 AIYSDARGNVS
+213 AIYGDAMAKVELKDIDN
-224 LSNIGTLKLA
+224 LNLTSNIK
-234 SNINRVSEHKGSLP
+234 RVADYGKYLT
-248 ATEDNT
+248 ATADNT
-254 ITCHYGSIVNI
+254 IYCDYGSLIDI
-265 NAKDTT
+265 SAKNTT
-271 ITSTGRAILAT
+271 ITSTGQAIT
-282 AHNVDNIN
+282 AAAHSAADIN
-290 VLETSWGTDTPWPQV
+290 KMENAALETDYPLPV
-305 NINSDTLT
+305 INIKSDTLT
-313 IKAAT
+313 IAAAT

-323 AAVYSDTG
+323 AAVYSDAG
-331 AIVNLGSADKKIKI
+331 ATINLGSADKKIKQ
-345 LKFDQYQD
+345 LTFVKDA
-353 EQGKKIYANMNLYSN
+353 GANMNLYSD
-368 GYIYEE
+368 GYIYEDKDHS
-374 NNANRYNRYS
+374 RYDRYS
-384 GTIAAGKT
+384 DTIAAGKT

-461 TITNHNTNYLKDADV
+461 TITNHNTNYLKDANV

-481 AKVAIGSGGVV
+481 AKVAIGSGGVI
-492 NPSRQDLVEDYS
+492 NPSRQDLVEDYG

-529 DAKPGTAAGNSI
+529 DAKPAAAAGNSI

-573 SAAGQNGNAAGRQAA
+573 SAAKQDSNATGRQAG

-597 DAASTATGFSFS
+597 DAASTAAGFSFS
-609 NANFSEKGTNL
+609 DTSFSTKGTNL
-620 TMNSA
+620 KMKDAT
-625 AWNVTADSEVA
+625 WNVTADSEVA
-636 NVVMDG
+636 NIVMNG
-642 NSIIDLTQRNE
+642 SSIIDLTQRNE

-660 GSSTHDHNFQKLKIN
+660 GSSTLDHNFQKLKIN
-675 NLSGNGTIKIDYD
+675 NLTGSGTIKMDYD

-700 KLFINN
+700 KIFINN

-719 GAAKLTGK
+719 SAATLTGK

-737 NEKGDFKAA
+737 NENGDFKAA

-759 KKDSATEGYT
+759 KKESTTKGYT
-769 TDWYLAK
+769 TDWYLEK
-776 NTNPTPPPKGPTRAE
+776 NTSPTPAPQGPTRAE
-791 AGTIKAHNMSYYL
+791 AATLKAHNMSYYL
-804 WRDQSERLTERLGI
+804 WRDQSERLTKRLGI

-826 GVWTRMS
+826 GVWTKMS

-843 GSDAKVK
+843 GSNAKVK

-861 SDEQLTAADAKK
+861 SDEQLTTEDAKK

-908 IRGGALTAYHTHT
+908 IRGGSLTAYHTHT
-921 SKSGSYADYVLR
+921 SQSGSYADYVLR

-971 FVTPNAQLM
+971 FVTPNAQLT
-980 LGRLYNKTFTTSNG
+980 LGRLYNKAFTTSNG
-994 VHVANDH
+994 VHVASDH

-1009 GVDVGQT
+1009 GVDVGQNI
-1016 LGDQSQVYAKVRYNT
+1016 GEQSQVYAKVRYNT

-1040 FYKNDASAFCNG
+1040 FYKNDASDFCNG

-1076 MDAERAGG
+1076 MAAERAGG

>member
-30 VYADEEFYYQG
+30 VYADDCYFSG
-41 SDLATADG
+41 SDMYNDG
-49 KTTWNDDTQT
+49 TTNWDEETQT
-59 ATLHADRSINSNLNW
+59 ATLTDNKTVGFLYHYSKTWGSQSANNDKQGQCASLV
-74 SYYTFGIN
+74 SYY
-82 SHSFSDGI
+82 
-90 HDHLGTGQFAS
+90 
-101 LGTTKNINPYDYY
+101 NPYNVVGAD
-114 DVNFSNNSYTVAG
+114 NKLIKF
-127 ELDVKNVDGK
+127 ELG
-137 EIITPMHNLTL
+137 
-148 SGDIIAT
+148 GDIIAIQ
-155 LNNKLAV
+155 NNKLTV
-162 QNLAKLEITKGTYGL
+162 DKLDTLTITNGTYGL
-177 DVTYGYKTGTETGTE
+177 FANYGYKTETDTGK
-192 IANGGLYLSN
+192 GGLYLSN
-202 IKNVDISGTVS
+202 IKNVDISGTLS
-213 AIYSDARGNVS
+213 AIYSDVKGNVT
-224 LSNIGTLKLA
+224 LSNIGTLNLKSDFTHALEDYGK
-234 SNINRVSEHKGSLP
+234 NLT

-254 ITCHYGSIVNI
+254 IICDYGSIVNI
-265 NAKDTT
+265 NVKDTT

-492 NPSRQDLVEDYS
+492 NPSRQDLVEDYG

-597 DAASTATGFSFS
+597 DTASTATGFSFS

-675 NLSGNGTIKIDYD
+675 NLSGNGTIKMDYD

-719 GAAKLTGK
+719 GVATLTGS
-727 AEDTVLVSVV
+727 AENTVLVSVV
-737 NEKGDFKAA
+737 HENGDFKAA
-746 SDDNLTWNIYALN
+746 SDDNLSWNIYELN
-759 KKDSATEGYT
+759 KKQSTTTGYNI
-769 TDWYLAK
+769 DWYLAK
-776 NTNPTPPPKGPTRAE
+776 NTNPTPAPQGPTRAE
-791 AGTIKAHNMSYYL
+791 AATLKAHNMSYYL

-883 YIKGS
+883 YTKGS

-921 SKSGSYADYVLR
+921 SQSGSYADYVLR

-971 FVTPNAQLM
+971 FVTPNAQFT
-980 LGRLYNKTFTTSNG
+980 LGRLYNKAFTTSNG
-994 VHVANDH
+994 VHVASDH

>member
-30 VYADEEFYYQG
+30 VYADDCYFSG
-41 SDLATADG
+41 SDMYNDG
-49 KTTWNDDTQT
+49 TTNWDEETQT
-59 ATLHADRSINSNLNW
+59 ATLTDNKTVGFLYHYSKTWGSQSANNDKQGQCASLV
-74 SYYTFGIN
+74 SYY
-82 SHSFSDGI
+82 
-90 HDHLGTGQFAS
+90 
-101 LGTTKNINPYDYY
+101 NPYNVVGAD
-114 DVNFSNNSYTVAG
+114 NKLIKF
-127 ELDVKNVDGK
+127 ELG
-137 EIITPMHNLTL
+137 
-148 SGDIIAT
+148 GDIIAIQ
-155 LNNKLAV
+155 NNKLTV
-162 QNLAKLEITKGTYGL
+162 DKLDTLTITNGTYGL
-177 DVTYGYKTGTETGTE
+177 FANYGYKTETDTG
-192 IANGGLYLSN
+192 NGGLYLSN
-202 IKNVDISGTVS
+202 IKNVDISGTLS
-213 AIYSDARGNVS
+213 AIYSDVKGNVT
-224 LSNIGTLKLA
+224 LSNIGTLNLKSDFTHALEDYGK
-234 SNINRVSEHKGSLP
+234 NLT

-254 ITCHYGSIVNI
+254 IICDYGSIVNI

-492 NPSRQDLVEDYS
+492 NPSRQDLVEDYG

-675 NLSGNGTIKIDYD
+675 NLSGSGTIKMDYD

-826 GVWTRMS
+826 GVWTKMS

-861 SDEQLTAADAKK
+861 SDERLTAADAKK

-888 SSMNGYQVSDAL
+888 SSMNGYQVNDTL

-946 NGSAKSHGLQASAE
+946 NDSAKSHGLQASAE
-960 YGHRLENDHGL
+960 YGCRLENDHGL
-971 FVTPNAQLM
+971 FVTPNAQFT
-980 LGRLYNKTFTTSNG
+980 LGRLYNKAFTTSNG
-994 VHVANDH
+994 VHVASDH

>member
-30 VYADEEFYYQG
+30 AEAAKCYYFGWDMAD
-41 SDLATADG
+41 
-49 KTTWNDDTQT
+49 DDTTEWSDENNT
-59 ATLHADRSINSNLNW
+59 ATLTGNKTVGFA
-74 SYYTFGIN
+74 Y
-82 SHSFSDGI
+82 SFSKNFGSQSYNRDQ
-90 HDHLGTGQFAS
+90 GQCAS
-101 LGTTKNINPYDYY
+101 LVTLNPD
-114 DVNFSNNSYTVAG
+114 FSYNVAG
-127 ELDVKNVDGK
+127 KAGTE
-137 EIITPMHNLTL
+137 NLTL
-148 SGDIIAT
+148 GGDIIAT
-155 LNNKLAV
+155 QNNKLTV
-162 QNLAKLEITKGTYGL
+162 DKLDTLTITNGTCGL
-177 DVTYGYKTGTETGTE
+177 FANYGYKTGSNETGSC
-192 IANGGLYLSN
+192 GGLYLSN
-202 IKNVDISGTVS
+202 IKNVDISGTIS
-213 AIYSDARGNVS
+213 AIYSDIKGNVT
-224 LSNIGTLKLA
+224 LSNIGTLNLKSDFTHA
-234 SNINRVSEHKGSLP
+234 SEDYGTNLK

-254 ITCHYGSIVNI
+254 ITCDYGSIVNI
-265 NAKDTT
+265 NAQNTT
-271 ITSTGRAILAT
+271 ISSTGRAILAT
-282 AHNVDNIN
+282 AHNVDKIN
-290 VLETSWGTDTPWPQV
+290 ENEDGNWETDTPWPQV
-305 NINSDTLT
+305 NINSETLT

-331 AIVNLGSADKKIKI
+331 AIINLGSADNKIKI
-345 LKFDQYQD
+345 LNSTNTKTNKT
-353 EQGKKIYANMNLYSN
+353 KKIYANMNLYSSS
-368 GYIYEE
+368 YIYEE
-374 NNANRYNRYS
+374 KNTSRDNRYS
-384 GTIAAGKT
+384 DTIADGKT
-392 ADDYILHQSQINVYA
+392 SDDYILHQSQINVYA
-407 ENAEFNANTNAIN
+407 EYAEFNANTNAIN

-428 VNADNA
+428 VHADNS
-434 VINNNYGNVAT
+434 VINNNYGNLAT

-455 LTSDDL
+455 IESVDL
-461 TITNHNTNYLKDADV
+461 TITNHNTNYLKDGQV
-476 IDAKD
+476 IAAKK

-492 NPSRQDLVEDYS
+492 NPSRQDLVEDYG
-504 GTVDKAGDII
+504 GTVDKAGDIVI
-514 INANKKLTVDGNIII
+514 TANEKLTVDGNIII
-529 DAKPGTAAGNSI
+529 DANPQAAGNSI
-541 SINKDNT
+541 SINKGND
-548 TALVNITGDIYTNN
+548 TALVNISGDIYTNN

-573 SAAGQNGNAAGRQAA
+573 SAASQNGNAAGRQAG
-588 RSTLTGAIL
+588 RSTLTGKIL

-609 NANFSEKGTNL
+609 DTSFSEKGTNL
-620 TMNSA
+620 KMNSA
-625 AWNVTADSEVA
+625 TWNVTADSEVA
-636 NVVMDG
+636 KVEMAG
-642 NSIIDLTQRNE
+642 SSIIDLTQRNE

-660 GSSTHDHNFQKLKIN
+660 DSSTHDHNFQKLKIN
-675 NLSGNGTIKIDYD
+675 NLTGSGTIKMDYD
-688 DSRTSTD
+688 DSKTSTD

-719 GAAKLTGK
+719 GVATLTGS
-727 AEDTVLVSVV
+727 AENTVLVSVV
-737 NEKGDFKAA
+737 HENGDFKAA
-746 SDDNLTWNIYALN
+746 SDDNLSWNIYELN
-759 KKDSATEGYT
+759 KKQSTTTGYNI
-769 TDWYLAK
+769 DWYLAK
-776 NTNPTPPPKGPTRAE
+776 NTNPTPAPQGPTRAE
-791 AGTIKAHNMSYYL
+791 AATLKAHNMSYYL

-883 YIKGS
+883 YTKGS

-933 YSSYDNDFKLDGV
+933 YCSYDNDFKLDGV
-946 NGSAKSHGLQASAE
+946 NGSAKSHGLQASSE
-960 YGHRLENDHGL
+960 YGCRLENDHGL
-971 FVTPNAQLM
+971 FVTPNAQFT
-980 LGRLYNKTFTTSNG
+980 LGRLYNKAFTTSNG
-994 VHVANDH
+994 VHVASDH

>member
-192 IANGGLYLSN
+192 IANGGLYLNN

-492 NPSRQDLVEDYS
+492 NPSR
-504 GTVDKAGDII
+504 
-514 INANKKLTVDGNIII
+514 
-529 DAKPGTAAGNSI
+529 
-541 SINKDNT
+541 
-548 TALVNITGDIYTNN
+548 
-562 GNEVHLSLGDG
+562 
-573 SAAGQNGNAAGRQAA
+573 
-588 RSTLTGAIL
+588 
-597 DAASTATGFSFS
+597 
-609 NANFSEKGTNL
+609 
-620 TMNSA
+620 
-625 AWNVTADSEVA
+625 
-636 NVVMDG
+636 
-642 NSIIDLTQRNE
+642 
-653 ATTVDMA
+653 
-660 GSSTHDHNFQKLKIN
+660 
-675 NLSGNGTIKIDYD
+675 
-688 DSRTSTD
+688 
-695 GSTAD
+695 
-700 KLFINN
+700 
-706 HSGTHCLYLNEVN
+706 
-719 GAAKLTGK
+719 
-727 AEDTVLVSVV
+727 
-737 NEKGDFKAA
+737 
-746 SDDNLTWNIYALN
+746 
-759 KKDSATEGYT
+759 
-769 TDWYLAK
+769 
-776 NTNPTPPPKGPTRAE
+776 
-791 AGTIKAHNMSYYL
+791 
-804 WRDQSERLTERLGI
+804 
-818 TCFDEERA
+818 
-826 GVWTRMS
+826 
-833 NSSIS
+833 
-838 GSGIY
+838 
-843 GSDAKVK
+843 
-850 TYTIG
+850 
-855 YDFKHN
+855 
-861 SDEQLTAADAKK
+861 
-873 TRDFSGLAFT
+873 
-883 YIKGS
+883 
-888 SSMNGYQVSDAL
+888 
-900 QVAGGRSD
+900 
-908 IRGGALTAYHTHT
+908 
-921 SKSGSYADYVLR
+921 
-933 YSSYDNDFKLDGV
+933 
-946 NGSAKSHGLQASAE
+946 
-960 YGHRLENDHGL
+960 
-971 FVTPNAQLM
+971 
-980 LGRLYNKTFTTSNG
+980 
-994 VHVANDH
+994 
-1001 LNSAILSM
+1001 
-1009 GVDVGQT
+1009 
-1016 LGDQSQVYAKVRYNT
+1016 
-1031 ELGDRVSAA
+1031 
-1040 FYKNDASAFCNG
+1040 
-1052 DSNGSWWEYGL
+1052 
-1063 GFDLKAGHASHLF
+1063 
-1076 MDAERAGG
+1076 
-1084 SGFSKDWSWRIG
+1084 
-1096 ARFDF
+1096 

>member
-30 VYADEEFYYQG
+30 VYADDCYFSG
-41 SDLATADG
+41 SDMYNDG
-49 KTTWNDDTQT
+49 TTNWDEETQT
-59 ATLHADRSINSNLNW
+59 ATLTDNKTVGFLYHYSKTWGSQSANNDKQGQCASLV
-74 SYYTFGIN
+74 SYY
-82 SHSFSDGI
+82 
-90 HDHLGTGQFAS
+90 
-101 LGTTKNINPYDYY
+101 NPYNVVGAD
-114 DVNFSNNSYTVAG
+114 NKLIKF
-127 ELDVKNVDGK
+127 ELG
-137 EIITPMHNLTL
+137 
-148 SGDIIAT
+148 GDIIAIQ
-155 LNNKLAV
+155 NNKLTV
-162 QNLAKLEITKGTYGL
+162 DKLDTLTITNGTYGL
-177 DVTYGYKTGTETGTE
+177 FANYGYKTETDTGK
-192 IANGGLYLSN
+192 GGLYLSN
-202 IKNVDISGTVS
+202 IKNVDISGTLS
-213 AIYSDARGNVS
+213 AIYSDVKGNVT
-224 LSNIGTLKLA
+224 LSNIGTLNLKSDFTHALEDYGK
-234 SNINRVSEHKGSLP
+234 NLT

-254 ITCHYGSIVNI
+254 IICDYGSIVNI

-492 NPSRQDLVEDYS
+492 NPSRQDLVEDYG

-675 NLSGNGTIKIDYD
+675 NLSGSGTIKMDYD

-826 GVWTRMS
+826 GVWTKMS

-883 YIKGS
+883 YTKGS

-908 IRGGALTAYHTHT
+908 IRGGSLTAYHTHT
-921 SKSGSYADYVLR
+921 SQSGSYADYVLR

-971 FVTPNAQLM
+971 FVTPNAQ
-980 LGRLYNKTFTTSNG
+980 FT
-994 VHVANDH
+994 
-1001 LNSAILSM
+1001 
-1009 GVDVGQT
+1009 
-1016 LGDQSQVYAKVRYNT
+1016 
-1031 ELGDRVSAA
+1031 
-1040 FYKNDASAFCNG
+1040 
-1052 DSNGSWWEYGL
+1052 
-1063 GFDLKAGHASHLF
+1063 
-1076 MDAERAGG
+1076 
-1084 SGFSKDWSWRIG
+1084 
-1096 ARFDF
+1096 

>member
-192 IANGGLYLSN
+192 IANGGLYLNN

-282 AHNVDNIN
+282 AHSVDNIN
-290 VLETSWGTDTPWPQV
+290 HLEEGIWETDTPWPQV
-305 NINSDTLT
+305 NINSNTLT
-313 IKAAT
+313 IAAAT
-318 SGPTA
+318 SGSTA

-331 AIVNLGSADKKIKI
+331 AIVNLGSAGKEIQQLTFDK
-345 LKFDQYQD
+345 DA
-353 EQGKKIYANMNLYSN
+353 GASMNLYSSS
-368 GYIYEE
+368 YIYKLE
-374 NNANRYNRYS
+374 NTGIYDRYS
-384 GTIAAGKT
+384 DTIPTNYKEKN
-392 ADDYILHQSQINVYA
+392 LHQSQINVYA

-420 ARNNALIN
+420 AHNKALIN
-428 VNADNA
+428 VNANNT
-434 VINNNYGNVAT
+434 VINSNYGNVAT
-445 VSSSGGSTVT
+445 VAASAGATVT
-455 LTSDDL
+455 IESNDL
-461 TITNHNTNYLKDADV
+461 TITNHNTNYIKNAQV
-476 IDAKD
+476 VEKEDAKI
-481 AKVAIGSGGVV
+481 AIGSGGII
-492 NPSRQDLVEDYS
+492 NPSRPDLVEEYE
-504 GTVDKAGDII
+504 GTAVNAGDIS
-514 INANKKLTVDGNIII
+514 INAANKLTIDGNIVIKANS
-529 DAKPGTAAGNSI
+529 DAAAGNSI
-541 SINKDNT
+541 NINNGNT
-548 TALVNITGDIYTNN
+548 KALVNITGNIYTNN
-562 GNEVHLSLGDG
+562 GNEVHISLGDG
-573 SAAGQNGNAAGRQAA
+573 SAAAQNSNATGRQAG

-597 DAASTATGFSFS
+597 DAASTAENFSFNDTS
-609 NANFSEKGTNL
+609 FSTKGTNL
-620 TMNSA
+620 NMKDA

-636 NVVMDG
+636 KVEMAG
-642 NSIIDLTQRNE
+642 SSIIDLTQRNE

-675 NLSGNGTIKIDYD
+675 NLSGSGTIKIDYD

-818 TCFDEERA
+818 ICFDEERA

-888 SSMNGYQVSDAL
+888 SSMNSYQVSDAL
-900 QVAGGRSD
+900 QVAGGCSD
-908 IRGGALTAYHTHT
+908 IRGGALTAYHTHLQIRL
-921 SKSGSYADYVLR
+921 LR
-933 YSSYDNDFKLDGV
+933 
-946 NGSAKSHGLQASAE
+946 
-960 YGHRLENDHGL
+960 
-971 FVTPNAQLM
+971 
-980 LGRLYNKTFTTSNG
+980 
-994 VHVANDH
+994 
-1001 LNSAILSM
+1001 
-1009 GVDVGQT
+1009 
-1016 LGDQSQVYAKVRYNT
+1016 
-1031 ELGDRVSAA
+1031 
-1040 FYKNDASAFCNG
+1040 
-1052 DSNGSWWEYGL
+1052 
-1063 GFDLKAGHASHLF
+1063 
-1076 MDAERAGG
+1076 
-1084 SGFSKDWSWRIG
+1084 
-1096 ARFDF
+1096 

>member
-1 MRNYLH
+1 MSVTH
-7 QRSKSLL
+7 
-14 AFAVGLTIL
+14 
-23 SSSFAGE
+23 
-30 VYADEEFYYQG
+30 
-41 SDLATADG
+41 
-49 KTTWNDDTQT
+49 
-59 ATLHADRSINSNLNW
+59 
-74 SYYTFGIN
+74 
-82 SHSFSDGI
+82 
-90 HDHLGTGQFAS
+90 
-101 LGTTKNINPYDYY
+101 
-114 DVNFSNNSYTVAG
+114 NNVT
-127 ELDVKNVDGK
+127 VKNLDTLQ
-137 EIITPMHNLTL
+137 ITN
-148 SGDIIAT
+148 
-155 LNNKLAV
+155 
-162 QNLAKLEITKGTYGL
+162 GTYGL
-177 DVTYGYKTGTETGTE
+177 DASFGNDRGPVFTNPNN
-192 IANGGLYLSN
+192 NGGIHLSN
-202 IKNVDISGTVS
+202 IKTVDISGTVS
-213 AIYSDARGNVS
+213 AIYSDAMAKVELKDIDN
-224 LSNIGTLKLA
+224 LNLTSNIK
-234 SNINRVSEHKGSLP
+234 RVADYGKYLT

-254 ITCHYGSIVNI
+254 IYCDYGSLVDIS
-265 NAKDTT
+265 AKNTT
-271 ITSTGRAILAT
+271 ITSTGQAITAA
-282 AHNVDNIN
+282 AHNAAYINGLENASWETDFPLPVINIK
-290 VLETSWGTDTPWPQV
+290 
-305 NINSDTLT
+305 SDTLT
-313 IKAAT
+313 IAAAT

-323 AAVYSDTG
+323 TAVYSDAG
-331 AIVNLGSADKKIKI
+331 ATINLGSADKKIKQ
-345 LKFDQYQD
+345 LTFVQD
-353 EQGKKIYANMNLYSN
+353 AGANMDLYSD

-374 NNANRYNRYS
+374 KNATNYDRYS
-384 GTIAAGKT
+384 DSIAAGKT

-407 ENAEFNANTNAIN
+407 AYAEFNANTNAIN
-420 ARNNALIN
+420 ARKNALIN
-428 VNADNA
+428 VHADNS
-434 VINNNYGNVAT
+434 VINNNYGNLAT

-455 LTSDDL
+455 IEGDNL
-461 TITNHNTNYLKDADV
+461 TITNRNTHYLKDGNV

-492 NPSRQDLVEDYS
+492 NPSRQDLVEDYG
-504 GTVDKAGDII
+504 GTVDNAGDII

-529 DAKPGTAAGNSI
+529 DAKPATAAGNSI

-548 TALVNITGDIYTNN
+548 TALVNISGDIYTNN
-562 GNEVHLSLGDG
+562 SNEVNLTLGDG
-573 SAAGQNGNAAGRQAA
+573 SAAGQNGNATGRQAS

-597 DAASTATGFSFS
+597 DAASTAENFSFS
-609 NANFSEKGTNL
+609 DTSFSTKGTNL
-620 TMNSA
+620 NMKDAT
-625 AWNVTADSEVA
+625 WNVTAESD
-636 NVVMDG
+636 
-642 NSIIDLTQRNE
+642 

-660 GSSTHDHNFQKLKIN
+660 GSSIINLAHDHGFQKLKIN
-675 NLSGNGTIKIDYD
+675 NLSGSGTIKMDYD
-688 DSRTSTD
+688 DSQTSTD

-706 HSGTHCLYLNEVN
+706 HSGTHCLYLNEVT
-719 GAAKLTGK
+719 GATSLTGNAK
-727 AEDTVLVSVV
+727 DTVLVSVV
-737 NEKGDFKAA
+737 NESGDFKAA

-769 TDWYLAK
+769 TDWYLTK
-776 NTNPTPPPKGPTRAE
+776 NTNPTPSTQGPTRAE
-791 AGTIKAHNMSYYL
+791 AATLKAYNMSYYL
-804 WRDQSERLTERLGI
+804 WRDQSERLTKRLGI

-838 GSGIY
+838 GSGIF

-861 SDEQLTAADAKK
+861 SDEQLTTADAKK

-921 SKSGSYADYVLR
+921 SQSGSYADYVLR

-960 YGHRLENDHGL
+960 YGCRLENDHGL
-971 FVTPNAQLM
+971 FVTPNAQLT
-980 LGRLYNKTFTTSNG
+980 LGRLYNKAFTTSNG
-994 VHVANDH
+994 AHVANDH

-1031 ELGDRVSAA
+1031 ELGDSVSAA
-1040 FYKNDASAFCNG
+1040 FYQGDASAFCNG

>member
-1 MRNYLH
+1 M
-7 QRSKSLL
+7 
-14 AFAVGLTIL
+14 
-23 SSSFAGE
+23 
-30 VYADEEFYYQG
+30 
-41 SDLATADG
+41 
-49 KTTWNDDTQT
+49 
-59 ATLHADRSINSNLNW
+59 
-74 SYYTFGIN
+74 
-82 SHSFSDGI
+82 
-90 HDHLGTGQFAS
+90 
-101 LGTTKNINPYDYY
+101 
-114 DVNFSNNSYTVAG
+114 
-127 ELDVKNVDGK
+127 
-137 EIITPMHNLTL
+137 
-148 SGDIIAT
+148 
-155 LNNKLAV
+155 
-162 QNLAKLEITKGTYGL
+162 
-177 DVTYGYKTGTETGTE
+177 
-192 IANGGLYLSN
+192 
-202 IKNVDISGTVS
+202 
-213 AIYSDARGNVS
+213 
-224 LSNIGTLKLA
+224 
-234 SNINRVSEHKGSLP
+234 
-248 ATEDNT
+248 
-254 ITCHYGSIVNI
+254 
-265 NAKDTT
+265 
-271 ITSTGRAILAT
+271 
-282 AHNVDNIN
+282 
-290 VLETSWGTDTPWPQV
+290 
-305 NINSDTLT
+305 
-313 IKAAT
+313 
-318 SGPTA
+318 
-323 AAVYSDTG
+323 
-331 AIVNLGSADKKIKI
+331 
-345 LKFDQYQD
+345 
-353 EQGKKIYANMNLYSN
+353 
-368 GYIYEE
+368 
-374 NNANRYNRYS
+374 
-384 GTIAAGKT
+384 
-392 ADDYILHQSQINVYA
+392 
-407 ENAEFNANTNAIN
+407 
-420 ARNNALIN
+420 
-428 VNADNA
+428 
-434 VINNNYGNVAT
+434 
-445 VSSSGGSTVT
+445 
-455 LTSDDL
+455 
-461 TITNHNTNYLKDADV
+461 
-476 IDAKD
+476 
-481 AKVAIGSGGVV
+481 
-492 NPSRQDLVEDYS
+492 
-504 GTVDKAGDII
+504 
-514 INANKKLTVDGNIII
+514 
-529 DAKPGTAAGNSI
+529 
-541 SINKDNT
+541 
-548 TALVNITGDIYTNN
+548 
-562 GNEVHLSLGDG
+562 HLSLGDG
-573 SAAGQNGNAAGRQAA
+573 SAAAQNSNATGRQAG

-597 DAASTATGFSFS
+597 DAASTAENFSFNDTS
-609 NANFSEKGTNL
+609 FSTKGTNL
-620 TMNSA
+620 NMKDA

-636 NVVMDG
+636 KVEMAG
-642 NSIIDLTQRNE
+642 SSIIDLTQRNE

-675 NLSGNGTIKIDYD
+675 NLSGSGTIKMDYD

-826 GVWTRMS
+826 GVWTKMS

-861 SDEQLTAADAKK
+861 SDERLTAADAKK

-888 SSMNGYQVSDAL
+888 SSMNGYQVNDTL

-960 YGHRLENDHGL
+960 YGCRLENDHGL
-971 FVTPNAQLM
+971 FVTPNAQFT
-980 LGRLYNKTFTTSNG
+980 LGRLYNKAFTTSNG
-994 VHVANDH
+994 VHVASDH

-1084 SGFSKDWSWRIG
+1084 SGFSKDCSWRIG

>member
-1 MRNYLH
+1 MLLYLM
-7 QRSKSLL
+7 RSKSLL

-30 VYADEEFYYQG
+30 VEAAKCYYFGWDMAD
-41 SDLATADG
+41 
-49 KTTWNDDTQT
+49 DDTTEWSDENNT
-59 ATLHADRSINSNLNW
+59 ATLTGNKTVGFA
-74 SYYTFGIN
+74 Y
-82 SHSFSDGI
+82 SFSKNFGSQSANNEKQ
-90 HDHLGTGQFAS
+90 GQCAS
-101 LGTTKNINPYDYY
+101 LVTLYPD
-114 DVNFSNNSYTVAG
+114 SSYKVAG
-127 ELDVKNVDGK
+127 KTGNE
-137 EIITPMHNLTL
+137 NLKL
-148 SGDIIAT
+148 GGDIIAT
-155 LNNKLAV
+155 QNNKLTV
-162 QNLAKLEITKGTYGL
+162 DKLDTLTITNGTYGL
-177 DVTYGYKTGTETGTE
+177 FANYGYKTGTE
-192 IANGGLYLSN
+192 IAKGGLYLSN
-202 IKNVDISGTVS
+202 IKNVDISSTLS
-213 AIYSDARGNVS
+213 AIYSDVKGNVT
-224 LSNIGTLKLA
+224 LSNIGTLNLKSDFTHALEDYGK
-234 SNINRVSEHKGSLP
+234 NLT

-254 ITCHYGSIVNI
+254 ITCDYGSIVNI

-271 ITSTGRAILAT
+271 ITSTGRTILAT
-282 AHNVDNIN
+282 AYSVNNIN

-374 NNANRYNRYS
+374 NNANRYDRYS
-384 GTIAAGKT
+384 NSIADGKT
-392 ADDYILHQSQINVYA
+392 ANDYILHQSQINVYA

-420 ARNNALIN
+420 AHNKALIN
-428 VNADNA
+428 VNANNT
-434 VINNNYGNVAT
+434 VINSNYGNVAT
-445 VSSSGGSTVT
+445 VAASAGATVT
-455 LTSDDL
+455 IESNDL
-461 TITNHNTNYLKDADV
+461 TITNHNTNYIKNAQV
-476 IDAKD
+476 VEKEDAKI
-481 AKVAIGSGGVV
+481 AIGSGGII
-492 NPSRQDLVEDYS
+492 NPSRQDLVEEYE
-504 GTVDKAGDII
+504 GTAVNAGDIS
-514 INANKKLTVDGNIII
+514 INAANKLTIDGNIVIKANS
-529 DAKPGTAAGNSI
+529 DAAAGNSI
-541 SINKDNT
+541 NINNGNT
-548 TALVNITGDIYTNN
+548 KALVNITGNIYTNN

-573 SAAGQNGNAAGRQAA
+573 SAAAQNGNATGRQAG

-597 DAASTATGFSFS
+597 DAASTAENFSFNDTS
-609 NANFSEKGTNL
+609 FSTKGTNL
-620 TMNSA
+620 NMKDA

-636 NVVMDG
+636 KVEMAG
-642 NSIIDLTQRNE
+642 SSIIDLTQRNE

-675 NLSGNGTIKIDYD
+675 NLSGSGTIKMDYD

-737 NEKGDFKAA
+737 NENGDFKAA

-759 KKDSATEGYT
+759 SKDSTTEGYT
-769 TDWYLAK
+769 TDWYLTK
-776 NTNPTPPPKGPTRAE
+776 NTNPTPAPQGPTRAE
-791 AGTIKAHNMSYYL
+791 AGTIKAHNMNYYL

-861 SDEQLTAADAKK
+861 SDERLTAADAKK

-888 SSMNGYQVSDAL
+888 SSMNGYQVNDTL

-960 YGHRLENDHGL
+960 YGCRLENNHGL
-971 FVTPNAQLM
+971 FVTPNAQFT
-980 LGRLYNKTFTTSNG
+980 LGRLYNKAFTTSDG
-994 VHVANDH
+994 VHVASDH